1 MSNPVVLT
9 LTTSDPLHD
18 YLQLYNAISAI
29 SVGGGLAAANTDYVI
44 NFSLSSGAR
53 TLQLLDDL
61 PAINLMNGSTLTF
74 DGNSDYNNQL
84 GGQDYSDVIDARG
97 YQGFVVTSGT
107 VTFKNLTIVN
117 AVASGG
123 NGGVGGGGG
132 GAGLGGGLFVGQNAN
147 VTLNNVNFGSN
158 TAKGGDGGVVD
169 PAGGGGGGG
178 GIGADGGSG
187 NGGGGGGG
195 GFGGQD
201 YYGYHGNGGSGYSE
215 AGSDSQHP
223 STGAQTAG
231 GTPATIE
238 GAAGGGQGA
247 DNYGGSGYG
256 AHAGGGASGGGGGGG
271 VGGGGGGIG
280 GANSVGG
287 GPSGILIGFGGA
299 GGMGGGGGGGIYG
312 GGNGGFAGGGGGSG
326 NGSGYA
332 HTGGNGGFGGGGGGS
347 NGTPGTGGFGAGSG
361 SLAGGGGGG
370 LGAGGDIFVQQGGT
384 LTVIGGTLMDATETG
399 GTGANGA
406 GNGSAYGDIFIQ
418 GTMVVTP
425 THAVSTVF
433 EGLQTVTT
441 LTIGDS
447 IADERGI
454 SGSGTTGK
462 LVVSGGG
469 TLTLTGA
476 STYVGGTQIDAG
488 NTLSI
493 TADNNIGGSAGALIL
508 NGGTLTTTGGYTFTH
523 DIQLTAN
530 GGTFDISSGTIADTG
545 SISGSGTFMLSGAG
559 TLQLGMGQLAGLTGT
574 FGLSSAHLSLTSSGT
589 FDDTLSVTG
598 NSILSIANGKTVS
611 DTALVTGSGNLGVD
625 GGGTL
630 VLGHAAN
637 TYGSTTIYSGTVWL
651 TAAGAAGT
659 GNISFTTGIAGTL
672 KIDNAALSGN
682 AFANTI
688 ANFNPGQL
696 IDLTGLQ
703 YNTQNPSLNTVSLS
717 GNTLSISNGTTT
729 DTLTLA
735 GVGAGTSFQ
744 LSQDANGGTIV
755 QVVSTRVFN
764 VSNVAELNAAILQM
778 DSGGQNAAPNANYTI
793 NITANFSLTSEL
805 YALNLLSGSSV
816 TINGSDGHGGTHTI
830 DGLNA
835 QRGFFVYAGNV
846 NLENLT
852 IQNTVAAGGGVVRG
866 GGGGGAGLG
875 GALFVSSNGSATI
888 DNVTFHNSAAI
899 GGNGG
904 AGGTGSISS
913 GYGFGGGGGMGGRGG
928 SSGGGGIGLGAQG
941 ADDDLFRNGS
951 PGIVPNTAGGG
962 KGSDGYLVSIGGG
975 TELYWY
981 GGAGGANGG
990 GGGAAG
996 WIGSGVRAPYGPGG
1010 GVGGGN
1016 GADGGNGGFG
1026 GGGGD
1031 GGNGGFGGGGGY
1043 NGDGGFGGGGGIG
1056 GVGGFGGGNGGT
1068 NGNGAPGGGGGLG
1081 AGGDVFVQQGGSL
1094 TIKSGSLS
1102 NDSGFSAVKGG
1113 TNGIGQAS
1121 GSGFGSGIFIQG
1133 NNNLSFTPASGQ
1145 TLTVANDIADQSGN
1159 GGTGAN
1165 AGIGGLAIS
1174 GGGTVI
1180 LGGNNTYTGNTTVS
1194 GAGTRVSISANVN
1207 LGAVTNVL
1215 KLGDG
1220 TGISFTDGFT
1230 QTRNIT
1236 VAGDPVFNVAAG
1248 ETVTQSGVI
1257 SDGATPGDVEV
1268 TGGGRLVL
1276 SAHNTYSGGTVIKG
1290 SILELAASGAAGTG
1304 AIAFTDGST
1313 EKLVLDAAAFSGT
1326 SFGTSITG
1334 LSGGDTIDFG
1344 NIAYDTTATLSYANG
1359 VLLVKSGSGT
1369 TLASLNLSFG
1379 AGASAGSLLLG
1390 SDGSASPHLEIRSQA
1405 SIASVTADTTDHLTT
1420 LNAGKVVTITV
1431 NFSNTVS
1438 VTGAP
1443 ELLLNDGKA
1452 ATYLS
1457 GSGSQA
1463 LVFSYTVQ
1471 DGDSTSDLQV
1481 QSLSLNGGTIRDP
1494 GGQDADVTHA
1504 ATDLH
1509 LVIDAIA
1516 PTVSVAA
1523 SSTAL
1528 LAGQTSTVTFTFSE
1542 AVTGFALTDTTVSGG
1557 ALSNLVHVGVN
1568 AAHQDIYTATF
1579 TPDVTNAEA
1588 GSVQVNASSYTD
1600 SAGNAGAA
1608 SSAISFTGDTKAPT
1622 VAVAADHTTLVAGD
1636 SAVVTFTFS
1645 EAVSGFGLGDVAVQG
1660 GTLGNLTHVGVDGS
1674 GHDVYTATFTP
1685 DVTNTE
1691 AGSVQVNASS
1701 YSDVAGNSGS
1711 SSNTISF
1718 SGDTKAPT
1726 VSVSA
1731 DHGTLLAGQ
1740 TAVVTFAFS
1749 EAVAGFALGD
1759 VSVSGGALGSLVHVG
1774 VNGAGQDIYTATF
1787 TPDVTNAEAGSVQ
1800 VNASSYSDTAGNA
1813 GAASNAINFTGD
1825 TLAPTVSVTLNP
1837 DTVLAGDLS
1846 VATFTFSETVSG
1858 FALGD
1863 ITVHGGALS
1872 NLVHVGLD
1880 GAGQDVYT
1888 ATFTPDVSDTE
1899 TGSVKVNASGYS
1911 DVAGNAG
1918 AASNTA
1924 TIGGDTLAPTV
1935 SIVADRNALLA
1946 GQTALVTF
1954 TFSEQIASFALGD
1967 VTVHGGALGN
1977 LVHLGVNASGEDV
1990 YTAIFTPD
1998 ESNTEAGS
2006 VQVTASGYTDVAGN
2020 SGAASNAINFTGDTR
2035 APTVSVAV
2043 SPSTVLS
2050 GQTSAVTFTF
2060 SEEIAGFAL
2069 GDTAVA
2075 GGTVTNLVHVGL
2087 NGSGQDVYT
2096 AIFTPDIN
2104 DVVAGSVRVTAA
2116 SYADVSG
2123 NTGAASNTAAIGG
2136 DTHPPTVSVAAD
2148 HTLLHAGDTALMT
2161 FTFSEAVAG
2170 FGLGDVTVHGGL
2182 LGSLVHVGINGAG
2195 HDIYTATF
2203 TADVTDHLSADL
2215 SVAGAS
2221 YTDIA
2226 GNAGGASNAVSFTGD
2241 TKAPSA
2247 PTLALHRDTGVSS
2260 ADHITS
2266 NPLIDYTKF
2275 DAADTLRYKADGA
2288 SGFSTAAPV
2297 FTTDGMHSVTVQEV
2311 DAAGNVSASSS
2322 LTFTLDTTAP
2332 HFTGITATP
2341 SGGVAAPGSLVQ
2353 LTVGFNEAV
2362 HVNGGTPSLTLNDGG
2377 TAIYDAA
2384 ATALL
2389 GDSSKL
2395 VFDHIVSSTDRAGS
2409 LAVTG
2414 FAANGADV
2422 VDLAG
2427 NAASLSAVSAVF
2439 DALHINETIV
2449 PAYTLGAITRPELHL
2464 DLGGRI
2470 IMDATAS
2477 AFAGHYGMQYLFL
2490 GLPAGT
2496 PHQTVPDFHL

>member
-84 GGQDYSDVIDARG
+84 GGQDYSDIIDARG

-147 VTLNNVNFGSN
+147 VTLNDVNFGSN

-287 GPSGILIGFGGA
+287 GPSGTLIGFGGA
-299 GGMGGGGGGGIYG
+299 GGMG
-312 GGNGGFAGGGGGSG
+312 GGGGGSG

-418 GTMVVTP
+418 GTMIVTP
-425 THAVSTVF
+425 THAISSPFAGGPTIS
-433 EGLQTVTT
+433 TT
-441 LTIGDS
+441 LTIADT

-523 DIQLTAN
+523 NIQVTAA

-545 SISGSGTFMLSGAG
+545 AISGSGTFTLSGAG
-559 TLQLGMGQLAGLTGT
+559 TLQLGLGQLAGLTGT
-574 FGLSSAHLSLTSSGT
+574 LNLSSAHLSLTTGGT
-589 FDDTLSVTG
+589 FDDSISVG
-598 NSILSIANGKTVS
+598 GSSLLKIANGATVT
-611 DTALVTGSGNLGVD
+611 DTALISGGGNLGID
-625 GGGTL
+625 GGGTF
-630 VLGHAAN
+630 VLGHAN

-651 TAAGAAGT
+651 ATAGAAGT
-659 GNISFTTGIAGTL
+659 GNISFTTGLPGTL
-672 KIDNAALSGN
+672 KIDDAALTGN
-682 AFANTI
+682 ALTNSI
-688 ANFNPGQL
+688 SNFNPGQS
-696 IDLTGLQ
+696 IDLTGLH
-703 YNTQNPSLNTVSLS
+703 YNTQNTSLNTVSLS
-717 GNTLSISNGTTT
+717 GNTLSISNGTVT
-729 DTLTLA
+729 DTLTVNGLD
-735 GVGAGTSFQ
+735 GGARFQ
-744 LSQDANGGTIV
+744 LSQDANGGTVV
-755 QVVSTRVFN
+755 QLVSTRVFN
-764 VSNVAELNAAILQM
+764 VSNVTELNAAILQM

-793 NITANFSLTSEL
+793 NITASFSLSSEL

-852 IQNTVAAGGGVVRG
+852 IQNTVAAGGGIIQG

-875 GALFVSSNGSATI
+875 GALFVSANGSATI
-888 DNVTFHNSAAI
+888 DNVVFHNSVAI

-904 AGGTGSISS
+904 TGSTASNANID
-913 GYGFGGGGGMGGRGG
+913 GFGGGGGMGGQGG
-928 SSGGGGIGLGAQG
+928 NSSGGGIGLHAQG
-941 ADDDLFRNGS
+941 ANSAAFQNGAA
-951 PGIVPNTAGGG
+951 GIVPGAAGGG
-962 KGSDGYLVSIGGG
+962 KGVDGYLIPFGGG
-975 TELYWY
+975 TMLYWY
-981 GGAGGANGG
+981 GGTGGANGG
-990 GGGAAG
+990 GGGAG
-996 WIGSGVRAPYGPGG
+996 GFFGNNNRAHGTGG

-1016 GADGGNGGFG
+1016 AIDGGNGGYG
-1026 GGGGD
+1026 GGGGAF
-1031 GGNGGFGGGGGY
+1031 GNGGFGGGGGY
-1043 NGDGGFGGGGGIG
+1043 GGGGGFGGGGGVSG
-1056 GVGGFGGGNGGT
+1056 LGGFGGGDGT
-1068 NGNGAPGGGGGLG
+1068 AGGGGGLG
-1081 AGGDVFVQQGGSL
+1081 AGGTIFVQQGGSL
-1094 TIKSGSLS
+1094 TVKGGSLS

-1257 SDGATPGDVEV
+1257 SDGTTPGDVEV

-1290 SILELAASGAAGTG
+1290 SILELAANGAAGTG

-1313 EKLVLDAAAFSGT
+1313 EKLVLDAAAFSGA
-1326 SFGTSITG
+1326 SFSTSITG
-1334 LSGGDTIDFG
+1334 FAGGDTIDFG
-1344 NIAYDTTATLSYANG
+1344 NIAYDATTTLSYANG

-1369 TLASLNLSFG
+1369 TLASLKLSFG
-1379 AGASAGSLLLG
+1379 AGASAGSLMLA

-1405 SIASVTADTTDHLTT
+1405 SIASVTSDTTDHLTI

-1431 NFSNTVS
+1431 NFSNTVN

-1645 EAVSGFGLGDVAVQG
+1645 EAVSGFGLDDVTVQG
-1660 GTLGNLTHVGVDGS
+1660 GSLGNLTHVGIDGA

-1701 YSDVAGNSGS
+1701 YSDTAGNSGS

-1740 TAVVTFAFS
+1740 TAVVTFTFS

-1759 VSVSGGALGSLVHVG
+1759 ISVSGGALGSLVHVG

-1846 VATFTFSETVSG
+1846 VATFTFSEAVSG

-1872 NLVHVGLD
+1872 NLVHVGLN

-1899 TGSVKVNASGYS
+1899 TGSVKVNASGYG

-1935 SIVADRNALLA
+1935 SIAADRHALLA

-1977 LVHLGVNASGEDV
+1977 LLHVGVNASGQDV

-2006 VQVTASGYTDVAGN
+2006 VQVTAASYTDVAGN
-2020 SGAASNAINFTGDTR
+2020 TGAASGTISFTGDTR
-2035 APTVSVAV
+2035 APTVSVAA
-2043 SPSTVLS
+2043 SPSAVLS
-2050 GQTSAVTFTF
+2050 GQTSVVTFTF
-2060 SEEIAGFAL
+2060 SEQVAGFAL
-2069 GDTAVA
+2069 SDTVVA

-2087 NGSGQDVYT
+2087 NVSGQDVYT

-2104 DVVAGSVRVTAA
+2104 DVVAGSIRVTAA

-2123 NTGAASNTAAIGG
+2123 NAGAASNTATIGG

-2148 HTLLHAGDTALMT
+2148 HTLLHAGDAALMT

-2297 FTTDGMHSVTVQEV
+2297 FTADGMHSVTVQEV

-2332 HFTGITATP
+2332 HLAGITATP

-2414 FAANGADV
+2414 FAADGADV

>member
-29 SVGGGLAAANTDYVI
+29 SVGGGLASANTDYVI
-44 NFSLSSGAR
+44 NFSTSGSAR

-132 GAGLGGGLFVGQNAN
+132 GAGLGGGLFVGQNAD

-158 TAKGGDGGVVD
+158 TAKGGNGGTVD

-187 NGGGGGGG
+187 NGGGGGGS

-201 YYGYHGNGGSGYSE
+201 YYGYHGIGGNGYSE
-215 AGSDSQHP
+215 AGSDTQHP
-223 STGAQTAG
+223 STGANNAG

-287 GPSGILIGFGGA
+287 GPSGTLIGFGGA
-299 GGMGGGGGGGIYG
+299 GGVGGGGGGGIYG

-332 HTGGNGGFGGGGGGS
+332 HTGGNGGIGGGGGGS

-425 THAVSTVF
+425 THTVSTLF
-433 EGLQTVTT
+433 QGLQTVTT
-441 LTIGDS
+441 LTIADT
-447 IADERGI
+447 IADEKGI
-454 SGSGTTGK
+454 SGTGASGK
-462 LVVSGGG
+462 LQVSGGG

-476 STYVGGTQIDAG
+476 SSYVGGTQIDAG

-493 TADNNIGGSAGALIL
+493 TADNNIGGSASALIL

-523 DIQLTAN
+523 DIQVTAA
-530 GGTFDISSGTIADTG
+530 GGTFDISSGTIVDTG
-545 SISGSGTFMLSGAG
+545 AISGSGTFTLSGAG
-559 TLQLGMGQLAGLTGT
+559 TLQLGLGQLAGLTGT
-574 FGLSSAHLSLTSSGT
+574 LNLSGGHLGLTTGGI
-589 FDDTLSVTG
+589 FDDAIVVGG
-598 NSILSIANGKTVS
+598 NSVVAVGTGATVT
-611 DTALVTGSGNLGVD
+611 DTALISGGGNLGVD

-630 VLGHAAN
+630 VLSHAN
-637 TYGSTTIYSGTVWL
+637 TYGSTTIYSGTAWL
-651 TAAGAAGT
+651 TTYGAAGT
-659 GNISFTTGIAGTL
+659 GNISFSTGLAGTL
-672 KIDNAALSGN
+672 KIDNAALNGN
-682 AFANTI
+682 AFTNTI
-688 ANFNPGQL
+688 SNFNPGQK
-696 IDLTGLQ
+696 IDLTGLA

-729 DTLTLA
+729 DTLTVTGLD
-735 GVGAGTSFQ
+735 GGTRFQ
-744 LSQDANGGTIV
+744 LTQDANGGTVV
-755 QVVSTRVFN
+755 QIVSTRIFN
-764 VSNVAELNAAILQM
+764 VSSVAELNAAITQM
-778 DSGGQNAAPNANYTI
+778 DSGGQNAAQNANYTI
-793 NITANFSLTSEL
+793 NITADFSLTSEL
-805 YALNLLSGSSV
+805 YAFNLLSGSSV

-852 IQNTVAAGGGVVRG
+852 IQNTVAVGGGVSRG

-875 GALFVSSNGSATI
+875 GGLFISSNGSATI

-904 AGGTGSISS
+904 PGGSGSLANI
-913 GYGFGGGGGMGGRGG
+913 YGLGGGGGMGGRGG
-928 SSGGGGIGLGAQG
+928 SSGGGGIGLGARAPDNDAFSNG
-941 ADDDLFRNGS
+941 AG
-951 PGIVPNTAGGG
+951 GIVLGAASAGRGSYGYDYPYMDGYIHNYDAGG
-962 KGSDGYLVSIGGG
+962 I
-975 TELYWY
+975 
-981 GGAGGANGG
+981 GGANGG
-990 GGGAAG
+990 GGAAG
-996 WIGSGVRAPYGPGG
+996 GYVGLSSRANGAGG
-1010 GVGGGN
+1010 GIGGGN
-1016 GADGGNGGFG
+1016 SLDGGNGGYG
-1026 GGGGD
+1026 GGGGA

-1043 NGDGGFGGGGGIG
+1043 GGNGGFGGGGGIG
-1056 GVGGFGGGNGGT
+1056 AMGGFGAGNGGT

-1081 AGGDVFVQQGGSL
+1081 AGGTVFVQQGGSL
-1094 TIKSGSLS
+1094 TIKGGSLS
-1102 NDSGFSAVKGG
+1102 NDSGFNAVKGG
-1113 TNGIGQAS
+1113 TNGSGQAS
-1121 GSGFGSGIFIQG
+1121 GSGIGSGIFIQG
-1133 NNNLSFTPASGQ
+1133 NSNLSFTPGSGQ

-1165 AGIGGLAIS
+1165 AGVGGLVIS

-1194 GAGTRVSISANVN
+1194 GTGTRVSISANVN
-1207 LGAVTNVL
+1207 LGAVTSVL

-1230 QTRNIT
+1230 QTRNVT
-1236 VAGDPVFNVAAG
+1236 VAGDPVFNVAVG

-1290 SILELAASGAAGTG
+1290 SILELAANGAAGTG

-1326 SFGTSITG
+1326 SFSTSITG
-1334 LSGGDTIDFG
+1334 FAGGDTLDFG
-1344 NIAYDTTATLSYANG
+1344 NIGYDAAATLSYANG
-1359 VLLVKSGSGT
+1359 VLLVKSGSGA

-1390 SDGSASPHLEIRSQA
+1390 SDGSAMPHLEIRSQA
-1405 SIASVTADTTDHLTT
+1405 SIASITADTTDHLTI
-1420 LNAGKVVTITV
+1420 LNAGKVVIITV

-1481 QSLSLNGGTIRDP
+1481 QSLSLNGGTIKDP

-1568 AAHQDIYTATF
+1568 AAHQDVYTAIF
-1579 TPDVTNAEA
+1579 TPDVANAEA

-1622 VAVAADHTTLVAGD
+1622 VAVAADHITLTAGD

-1645 EAVSGFGLGDVAVQG
+1645 EAVGGFGLGDVTVQG
-1660 GTLGNLTHVGVDGS
+1660 GTLGNLTHVGVDGA

-1685 DVTNTE
+1685 DVTNAE

-1701 YSDVAGNSGS
+1701 YSDTAGNSGS

-1718 SGDTKAPT
+1718 TGDTKAPT

-1740 TAVVTFAFS
+1740 TAVVTFTFS
-1749 EAVAGFALGD
+1749 EAVVGFALGD

-1813 GAASNAINFTGD
+1813 GAAGNVINFTGD

-1846 VATFTFSETVSG
+1846 VATFTFSEAVSG

-1872 NLVHVGLD
+1872 NLVHVGLN

-1935 SIVADRNALLA
+1935 SIAADRNALLA

-1977 LVHLGVNASGEDV
+1977 LIHVGVNASGQDV

-1998 ESNTEAGS
+1998 ESNTEVGS

-2060 SEEIAGFAL
+2060 SEQVAGFAL
-2069 GDTAVA
+2069 SDTVVA
-2075 GGTVTNLVHVGL
+2075 GGTVTNLIHVGL

-2096 AIFTPDIN
+2096 ATFTPDIN
-2104 DVVAGSVRVTAA
+2104 DVVAGSIRVTAA

-2123 NTGAASNTAAIGG
+2123 NAGAASNTATIGG

-2148 HTLLHAGDTALMT
+2148 HTLLHAGDAALMT

-2170 FGLGDVTVHGGL
+2170 FGLGDVTVHGGQ
-2182 LGSLVHVGINGAG
+2182 LGSLVHVGVNGAG

-2203 TADVTDHLSADL
+2203 TADVTDHLSANL

-2247 PTLALHRDTGVSS
+2247 PTLMLHRDTGVSS

-2288 SGFSTAAPV
+2288 SGFSTVAPV
-2297 FTTDGMHSVTVQEV
+2297 FTTDGVHSVTVQEV
-2311 DAAGNVSASSS
+2311 DAAGNVGASSS
-2322 LTFTLDTTAP
+2322 LTFTLDTTTP
-2332 HFTGITATP
+2332 HLTGITATP
-2341 SGGVAAPGSLVQ
+2341 SGGVATPGSLVQ

-2362 HVNGGTPSLTLNDGG
+2362 YVNGGTPSLTLNDGG

>member
-84 GGQDYSDVIDARG
+84 GGQDYSDIVDARG

-287 GPSGILIGFGGA
+287 GPSGTLIGFGGA

-425 THAVSTVF
+425 THTVSTVF

-523 DIQLTAN
+523 NIQVTAA

-545 SISGSGTFMLSGAG
+545 AISGSGTFTLSGAG
-559 TLQLGMGQLAGLTGT
+559 TLQLGLGQLAGLTGT
-574 FGLSSAHLSLTSSGT
+574 LNLSSAHLSLTTGGT
-589 FDDTLSVTG
+589 FDDSISVG
-598 NSILSIANGKTVS
+598 GSSLLKIANGATVT
-611 DTALVTGSGNLGVD
+611 DTALISGGGNLGID
-625 GGGTL
+625 GGGTF
-630 VLGHAAN
+630 VLGHAN

-651 TAAGAAGT
+651 ATAGAAGT
-659 GNISFTTGIAGTL
+659 GNISFTTGLPGTL
-672 KIDNAALSGN
+672 KIDDAALTGN
-682 AFANTI
+682 ALTNSI
-688 ANFNPGQL
+688 SNFNPGQS
-696 IDLTGLQ
+696 IDLTGLH
-703 YNTQNPSLNTVSLS
+703 YNTQNTSLNTVSLS
-717 GNTLSISNGTTT
+717 GNTLSISNGTVT
-729 DTLTLA
+729 DTLTVNGLD
-735 GVGAGTSFQ
+735 GGARFQ
-744 LSQDANGGTIV
+744 LSQDANGGTVV
-755 QVVSTRVFN
+755 QLVSTRVFN
-764 VSNVAELNAAILQM
+764 VSNVTELNAAILQM

-793 NITANFSLTSEL
+793 NITASFSLSSEL

-852 IQNTVAAGGGVVRG
+852 IQNTVAAGGGIIQG

-875 GALFVSSNGSATI
+875 GALFVSANGSATI
-888 DNVTFHNSAAI
+888 DNVVFHNSAAI

-904 AGGTGSISS
+904 TGSTASNANID
-913 GYGFGGGGGMGGRGG
+913 GFGGGGGMGGQGG
-928 SSGGGGIGLGAQG
+928 NSSGGGIGLHAQG
-941 ADDDLFRNGS
+941 ANSAAFQNGAA
-951 PGIVPNTAGGG
+951 GIVPGAAGGG
-962 KGSDGYLVSIGGG
+962 KGVDGYLIPFGGG
-975 TELYWY
+975 TMLYWY
-981 GGAGGANGG
+981 GGTGGANGG
-990 GGGAAG
+990 GGGAG
-996 WIGSGVRAPYGPGG
+996 GFFGNNNRAHGTGG

-1016 GADGGNGGFG
+1016 AIDGGNGGYG
-1026 GGGGD
+1026 GGGGAF
-1031 GGNGGFGGGGGY
+1031 GNGGFGGGGGY
-1043 NGDGGFGGGGGIG
+1043 GGGGGFGGGGGVSG
-1056 GVGGFGGGNGGT
+1056 LGGFGGGDGT
-1068 NGNGAPGGGGGLG
+1068 AGGGGGLG
-1081 AGGDVFVQQGGSL
+1081 AGGTIFVQQGGSL
-1094 TIKSGSLS
+1094 TVKGGSLS

-1145 TLTVANDIADQSGN
+1145 TLTVVNDIADQSGN

-1165 AGIGGLAIS
+1165 AGVGGLVIS

-1194 GAGTRVSISANVN
+1194 GADTRVSISANVN

-1257 SDGATPGDVEV
+1257 SDGTTPGDVEV

-1290 SILELAASGAAGTG
+1290 SILELAANGAAGTG

-1313 EKLVLDAAAFSGT
+1313 EKLVLDAAAFSGA
-1326 SFGTSITG
+1326 SFSTSITG
-1334 LSGGDTIDFG
+1334 FAGGDTIDFG
-1344 NIAYDTTATLSYANG
+1344 NIAYDATTTLSYANG

-1379 AGASAGSLLLG
+1379 AGASAGSLMLA

-1405 SIASVTADTTDHLTT
+1405 SIASVTSDTTDHLTI

-1431 NFSNTVS
+1431 NFSNTVN

-1528 LAGQTSTVTFTFSE
+1528 LAGQTSIVTFTFSE

-1645 EAVSGFGLGDVAVQG
+1645 EAVGGFGLGDVTVQG
-1660 GTLGNLTHVGVDGS
+1660 GTLGNLTHIGVDGS

-1701 YSDVAGNSGS
+1701 YSDVAGNSGA
-1711 SSNTISF
+1711 SSNTINF
-1718 SGDTKAPT
+1718 SGDTKTPT

-1740 TAVVTFAFS
+1740 TAVVTFTFS

-1759 VSVSGGALGSLVHVG
+1759 ISVSGGALGSLVHVG

-1846 VATFTFSETVSG
+1846 VATFTFSEAVSG

-1872 NLVHVGLD
+1872 NLVHVGLN

-1899 TGSVKVNASGYS
+1899 TGSVKVNASGYG

-1935 SIVADRNALLA
+1935 SIAADRHALLA

-1977 LVHLGVNASGEDV
+1977 LLHVGVNASGQDV

-2006 VQVTASGYTDVAGN
+2006 VQVTAASYTDVGGN
-2020 SGAASNAINFTGDTR
+2020 TGAASGTISFTGDTR
-2035 APTVSVAV
+2035 APTVSVAA

-2050 GQTSAVTFTF
+2050 GQTSVVTFTF
-2060 SEEIAGFAL
+2060 SEQVAGFAL
-2069 GDTAVA
+2069 SDTVVA

-2087 NGSGQDVYT
+2087 NVSGQDVYT
-2096 AIFTPDIN
+2096 ATFTPDIN
-2104 DVVAGSVRVTAA
+2104 DVVAGSIRVTAA

-2123 NTGAASNTAAIGG
+2123 NAGAASNTATIGG

-2148 HTLLHAGDTALMT
+2148 HTLLHAGDAALMT

-2203 TADVTDHLSADL
+2203 TADVTDDLSADL

-2297 FTTDGMHSVTVQEV
+2297 FTADGMHSVTVQEV

-2332 HFTGITATP
+2332 HLAGITATP

-2414 FAANGADV
+2414 FAADGADV
-2422 VDLAG
+2422 VDLPG

>member
-84 GGQDYSDVIDARG
+84 GGQDYSDIIDARG

-287 GPSGILIGFGGA
+287 GPSGTLIGFGGA

-425 THAVSTVF
+425 THTVSTVF

-523 DIQLTAN
+523 NIQVTAA

-545 SISGSGTFMLSGAG
+545 AISGSGTFTLSGAG
-559 TLQLGMGQLAGLTGT
+559 TLQLGLGQLAGLTGT
-574 FGLSSAHLSLTSSGT
+574 LNLSSAHLSLTTGGT
-589 FDDTLSVTG
+589 FDDSISVG
-598 NSILSIANGKTVS
+598 GSSLLKIANGATVT
-611 DTALVTGSGNLGVD
+611 DTALISGGGNLGID
-625 GGGTL
+625 GGGTF
-630 VLGHAAN
+630 VLGHAN

-651 TAAGAAGT
+651 ATAGAAGT
-659 GNISFTTGIAGTL
+659 GNISFTTGLPGTL
-672 KIDNAALSGN
+672 KIDDAALTGN
-682 AFANTI
+682 ALTNSI
-688 ANFNPGQL
+688 SNFNPGQS
-696 IDLTGLQ
+696 IDLTGLH
-703 YNTQNPSLNTVSLS
+703 YNTQNTSLNTVSLS
-717 GNTLSISNGTTT
+717 GNTLSISNGTVT
-729 DTLTLA
+729 DTLTVNGLD
-735 GVGAGTSFQ
+735 GGARFQ
-744 LSQDANGGTIV
+744 LSQDANGGTVV
-755 QVVSTRVFN
+755 QLVSTRVFN
-764 VSNVAELNAAILQM
+764 VSNVTELNAAILQM

-793 NITANFSLTSEL
+793 NITASFSLSSEL

-852 IQNTVAAGGGVVRG
+852 IQNTVAAGGGIIQG

-875 GALFVSSNGSATI
+875 GALFVSANGSATI
-888 DNVTFHNSAAI
+888 DNVVFHNSAAI

-904 AGGTGSISS
+904 TGSTASNANID
-913 GYGFGGGGGMGGRGG
+913 GFGGGGGMGGQGG
-928 SSGGGGIGLGAQG
+928 NSSGGGIGLHAQG
-941 ADDDLFRNGS
+941 ANSAAFQNGAA
-951 PGIVPNTAGGG
+951 GIVPGAAGGG
-962 KGSDGYLVSIGGG
+962 KGVDGYLIPFGGG
-975 TELYWY
+975 TMLYWY
-981 GGAGGANGG
+981 GGTGGANGG
-990 GGGAAG
+990 GGGAG
-996 WIGSGVRAPYGPGG
+996 GFFGNNNRAHGTGG

-1016 GADGGNGGFG
+1016 AIDGGNGGYG
-1026 GGGGD
+1026 GGGGAF
-1031 GGNGGFGGGGGY
+1031 GNGGFGGGGGY
-1043 NGDGGFGGGGGIG
+1043 GGGGGFGGGGGVSG
-1056 GVGGFGGGNGGT
+1056 LGGFGGGDGT
-1068 NGNGAPGGGGGLG
+1068 AGGGGGLG
-1081 AGGDVFVQQGGSL
+1081 AGGTIFVQQGGSL
-1094 TIKSGSLS
+1094 TVKGGSLS

-1257 SDGATPGDVEV
+1257 SDGTTPGDVEV

-1290 SILELAASGAAGTG
+1290 SILELAANGAAGTG

-1344 NIAYDTTATLSYANG
+1344 NIAYDATTTLSYANG

-1379 AGASAGSLLLG
+1379 AGASAGSLMLA

-1405 SIASVTADTTDHLTT
+1405 SIASVTSDTTDHLTI

-1431 NFSNTVS
+1431 NFSNTVN

-1528 LAGQTSTVTFTFSE
+1528 LAGQTSIVTFTFSE

-1645 EAVSGFGLGDVAVQG
+1645 EAVGGFGLGDVTVQG
-1660 GTLGNLTHVGVDGS
+1660 GTLGNLTHIGVDGS

-1701 YSDVAGNSGS
+1701 YSDVAGNSGA
-1711 SSNTISF
+1711 SSNTINF
-1718 SGDTKAPT
+1718 SGDTKTPT

-1731 DHGTLLAGQ
+1731 DRGTLLAGQ
-1740 TAVVTFAFS
+1740 TAVVTFTFS

-1759 VSVSGGALGSLVHVG
+1759 ISVSGGALGSLVHVG

-1846 VATFTFSETVSG
+1846 VATFTFSEAVSG

-1872 NLVHVGLD
+1872 NLVHVGLN

-1899 TGSVKVNASGYS
+1899 TGSVKVNASGYG

-1935 SIVADRNALLA
+1935 SIAADRHALLA

-1977 LVHLGVNASGEDV
+1977 LLHVGVNASGQDV

-2006 VQVTASGYTDVAGN
+2006 VQVTAASYTDVAGN
-2020 SGAASNAINFTGDTR
+2020 TGAASGTISFTGDTR
-2035 APTVSVAV
+2035 TPTVSVAA

-2050 GQTSAVTFTF
+2050 GQTSVVTFTF
-2060 SEEIAGFAL
+2060 SEQVAGFAL
-2069 GDTAVA
+2069 SDTVVA

-2087 NGSGQDVYT
+2087 NVSGQDVYT
-2096 AIFTPDIN
+2096 ATFTPDIN
-2104 DVVAGSVRVTAA
+2104 DVVAGSIRVTAA

-2123 NTGAASNTAAIGG
+2123 NAGAASNTATIVG

-2148 HTLLHAGDTALMT
+2148 HTLLHAGDAALMT

-2203 TADVTDHLSADL
+2203 TADVTDDLSADL

-2226 GNAGGASNAVSFTGD
+2226 GNAGGASNVVSFTGD

-2297 FTTDGMHSVTVQEV
+2297 FTADGMHSVTVQEV

-2332 HFTGITATP
+2332 HLAGITATP

-2414 FAANGADV
+2414 FAADGADV

>member
-18 YLQLYNAISAI
+18 YTQLYNAISAI
-29 SVGGGLAAANTDYVI
+29 SVGGGFAAANTDYVI

-97 YQGFVVTSGT
+97 YQGFVVTSGK

-132 GAGLGGGLFVGQNAN
+132 GAGLGGGLFVGQNAD
-147 VTLNNVNFGSN
+147 VTLDNVNFGSN
-158 TAKGGDGGVVD
+158 TAKGGDGGAVD

-195 GFGGQD
+195 GFGGHD
-201 YYGYHGNGGSGYSE
+201 YYGDHGNGANGYSE

-223 STGAQTAG
+223 STGAQG
-231 GTPATIE
+231 SSGTPATVV
-238 GAAGGGQGA
+238 GPGGGQSA
-247 DNYGGSGYG
+247 DNYGGIGYG
-256 AHAGGGASGGGGGGG
+256 AHASGGANGGGGAGG

-280 GANSVGG
+280 GGNSVGG
-287 GPSGILIGFGGA
+287 GPSGTLIGFGGA
-299 GGMGGGGGGGIYG
+299 GGVGGGGGGGIYG

-347 NGTPGTGGFGAGSG
+347 NGTPGSGGFGAGNG

-370 LGAGGDIFVQQGGT
+370 LGAGGDIFVQQGGK
-384 LTVIGGTLMDATETG
+384 LTVIGGTLSGATETG

-406 GNGSAYGDIFIQ
+406 SSGSAYGDIFIQ

-425 THAVSTVF
+425 THTVSTVF

-441 LTIGDS
+441 LTIADT
-447 IADERGI
+447 IADEKGI
-454 SGSGTTGK
+454 SGAGTTGK
-462 LVVSGGG
+462 LQISGGG

-476 STYVGGTQIDAG
+476 NSYVGGTQIDAG

-508 NGGTLTTTGGYTFTH
+508 NGGTLTTTGGYSFTH
-523 DIQLTAN
+523 DIQVTAN
-530 GGTFDISSGTIADTG
+530 GGTFDISSGTIADAG
-545 SISGSGTFMLSGAG
+545 AISGSGTFTLSGAG
-559 TLQLGMGQLAGLTGT
+559 TLQLGLGQLAGLTGT
-574 FGLSSAHLSLTSSGT
+574 LNLSGGHLGLTTGGT
-589 FDDTLSVTG
+589 FDDAIVVGG
-598 NSILSIANGKTVS
+598 NSVLTVGTGATVT
-611 DTALVTGSGNLGVD
+611 DTALISGGGNLGID
-625 GGGTL
+625 GGGTF
-630 VLGHAAN
+630 VLSHAN
-637 TYGSTTIYSGTVWL
+637 SYGSTTIYSGTVWL
-651 TAAGAAGT
+651 TTAGAAGT
-659 GNISFTTGIAGTL
+659 GTISFTTGLASTL
-672 KIDNAALSGN
+672 KIDDAALTGN
-682 AFANTI
+682 AFTNSI
-688 ANFNPGQL
+688 SNFNPGQS
-696 IDLTGLQ
+696 IDLTGLH
-703 YNTQNPSLNTVSLS
+703 YNTQNTSLNTVSLS
-717 GNTLSISNGTTT
+717 GNVLTVSNGTVT
-729 DTLTLA
+729 DTLTVNGLD
-735 GVGAGTSFQ
+735 GGARFQ

-755 QVVSTRVFN
+755 QLVSTRVFN
-764 VSNVAELNAAILQM
+764 VSNVTELNAAILQM

-793 NITANFSLTSEL
+793 NITASFSLSSEL

-816 TINGSDGHGGTHTI
+816 TINGSDGHGGAYTI

-852 IQNTVAAGGGVVRG
+852 IQNTVAAGGGVIQG

-875 GALFVSSNGSATI
+875 GALFVSANGSATL
-888 DNVTFHNSAAI
+888 DNVVFHNSAAI

-904 AGGTGSISS
+904 TGSTASNANLD
-913 GYGFGGGGGMGGRGG
+913 GFGGGGGMGGRGG
-928 SSGGGGIGLGAQG
+928 NSSGGGIGLHAQG
-941 ADDDLFRNGS
+941 ANSAAFQNGAA
-951 PGIVPNTAGGG
+951 GIVPGAAGGG
-962 KGSDGYLVSIGGG
+962 KGVDGYLIPFGGG
-975 TELYWY
+975 TMLYWY
-981 GGAGGANGG
+981 GGTGGANGG
-990 GGGAAG
+990 GGGAG
-996 WIGSGVRAPYGPGG
+996 GFLGNNNRAHGTGG

-1016 GADGGNGGFG
+1016 AIDGGNGGYGGGGGAFGNGGFGGGGGYGGNGGFG
-1026 GGGGD
+1026 GGGGVS
-1031 GGNGGFGGGGGY
+1031 GLGGFGGGGG
-1043 NGDGGFGGGGGIG
+1043 
-1056 GVGGFGGGNGGT
+1056 T
-1068 NGNGAPGGGGGLG
+1068 AGGGGGLG
-1081 AGGDVFVQQGGSL
+1081 AGGTVFVQQGGSL
-1094 TIKSGSLS
+1094 TIKGGSLS
-1102 NDSGFSAVKGG
+1102 NDSGFNAVKGG
-1113 TNGIGQAS
+1113 TNGAGQAS
-1121 GSGFGSGIFIQG
+1121 GSAYGSGIFIQG
-1133 NNNLSFTPASGQ
+1133 TNNLSFAPASGQ

-1165 AGIGGLAIS
+1165 AGVGGLVIS

-1180 LGGNNTYTGNTTVS
+1180 LGGNNTYTGNTTLS

-1248 ETVTQSGVI
+1248 QTVTQSGII

-1304 AIAFTDGST
+1304 AIAFTGGST

-1334 LSGGDTIDFG
+1334 FAGGDTIDFS
-1344 NIAYDTTATLSYANG
+1344 NLAYDATATLAYANG
-1359 VLLVKSGSGT
+1359 ILTVKSGSGS
-1369 TLASLNLSFG
+1369 TLASLHLGFG
-1379 AGASAGSLLLG
+1379 AGATFGSLSLA
-1390 SDGSASPHLEIRSQA
+1390 SDGSATPHLEIRSQA
-1405 SIASVTADTTDHLTT
+1405 SIASLTADTTGHLTL
-1420 LNAGKVVTITV
+1420 LNTGKVVTITV
-1431 NFSNTVS
+1431 NFSNAVT

-1443 ELLLNDGKA
+1443 ELLLSDGKA
-1452 ATYLS
+1452 ATYVS

-1471 DGDSTSDLQV
+1471 DGDSSSDLQV
-1481 QSLSLNGGTIRDP
+1481 QSLSLNGGTIKDP

-1509 LVIDAIA
+1509 LVIDGVA

-1523 SSTAL
+1523 SSTSL
-1528 LAGQTSTVTFTFSE
+1528 LAGQSSIVTFTFSE
-1542 AVTGFALTDTTVSGG
+1542 AVTGFALADTTVSGG
-1557 ALSNLVHVGVN
+1557 TLDNLIHVGLN

-1579 TPDVTNAEA
+1579 TPDVTNSEV
-1588 GSVQVNASSYTD
+1588 GSVQVNAASYTD
-1600 SAGNAGAA
+1600 AAGNAGAA
-1608 SSAISFTGDTKAPT
+1608 SSAINFSGDTKAPT
-1622 VAVAADHTTLVAGD
+1622 VSVTADHSTLAAGD
-1636 SAVVTFTFS
+1636 TAVVTFSFS
-1645 EAVSGFGLGDVAVQG
+1645 EAVTGFGLGDVSVSG
-1660 GTLGNLTHVGVDGS
+1660 GTLDNLIHVGVDGS

-1711 SSNTISF
+1711 SSNTVNF
-1718 SGDTKAPT
+1718 TGDTRAPT

-1731 DHGTLLAGQ
+1731 DHSALLAGQ
-1740 TAVVTFAFS
+1740 TAVVTFTFS

-1759 VSVSGGALGSLVHVG
+1759 VSVSGGALGNLVHIG
-1774 VNGAGQDIYTATF
+1774 VNGIGQDIYTATF
-1787 TPDVTNAEAGSVQ
+1787 TPDVTNIEAGSVK

-1813 GAASNAINFTGD
+1813 GGISNTINFTGD
-1825 TLAPTVSVTLNP
+1825 TKAPTVSVSLNP
-1837 DTVLAGDLS
+1837 DAVLAGDLS
-1846 VATFTFSETVSG
+1846 VATFTFSEAVSG

-1863 ITVHGGALS
+1863 TTVHGGALS
-1872 NLVHVGLD
+1872 NLVHVGLN
-1880 GAGQDVYT
+1880 GAGGDVYT

-1899 TGSVKVNASGYS
+1899 TGSVKVNAWSYADLS
-1911 DVAGNAG
+1911 GNAG
-1918 AASNTA
+1918 AAGNTA

-1935 SIVADRNALLA
+1935 SIAADRSALLA
-1946 GQTALVTF
+1946 GQAALVTF
-1954 TFSEQIASFALGD
+1954 TFSEEVASFALGD
-1967 VTVHGGALGN
+1967 VTVHGGTLGH
-1977 LVHLGVNASGEDV
+1977 LVHVGINASGQDI
-1990 YTAIFTPD
+1990 YTAAFTPD

-2006 VQVTASGYTDVAGN
+2006 VQVTASSYTDVAGN
-2020 SGAASNAINFTGDTR
+2020 AGAASNIVNFIGDTK
-2035 APTVSVAV
+2035 APTVSVAA
-2043 SPSTVLS
+2043 SPSTVLA
-2050 GQTSAVTFTF
+2050 GQTSVVTFTF
-2060 SEEIAGFAL
+2060 SEHVAGFAI
-2069 GDTAVA
+2069 GDTVVA
-2075 GGTVTNLVHVGL
+2075 GGALSNLVHVGL
-2087 NGSGQDVYT
+2087 NVSGQDVYT
-2096 AIFTPDIN
+2096 ALFTPDIT
-2104 DVVAGSVRVTAA
+2104 DVLAGSIRVTAS
-2116 SYADVSG
+2116 SYADDAG
-2123 NTGAASNTAAIGG
+2123 NTGAAGNTATIGG
-2136 DTHPPTVSVAAD
+2136 DTHAPTVSVAAN
-2148 HTLLHAGDTALMT
+2148 HTVLHAGDTALMT

-2170 FGLGDVTVHGGL
+2170 FGLGDITVHGGFM
-2182 LGSLVHVGINGAG
+2182 GNLVHVGLNGAG
-2195 HDIYTATF
+2195 QDIYTAIF
-2203 TADVTDHLSADL
+2203 TPHVTNYLSANL

-2221 YTDIA
+2221 YTDVA
-2226 GNAGGASNAVSFTGD
+2226 GNAGAASSSVNFSGD
-2241 TKAPSA
+2241 TKAPLV
-2247 PTLALHRDTGVSS
+2247 PALFLHQDTGVSG
-2260 ADHITS
+2260 ADRITS
-2266 NPLIDYTKF
+2266 NPLIDYYKA
-2275 DAADTLRYKADGA
+2275 DAADTLRFKADGA
-2288 SGFSTAAPV
+2288 SGFSTVAPV
-2297 FTTDGMHSVTVQEV
+2297 FTTDGVHSVTVQEV

-2332 HFTGITATP
+2332 HLTGITATP
-2341 SGGVAAPGSLVQ
+2341 SGGVASPGALVQ
-2353 LTVGFNEAV
+2353 LTVGFSEAV
-2362 HVNGGTPSLTLNDGG
+2362 RVISGTPTLTLNDGG
-2377 TAIYDAA
+2377 SAIYDAA
-2384 ATALL
+2384 ATTLL
-2389 GDSSKL
+2389 GDPSKL
-2395 VFDHIVSSTDRAGS
+2395 VFDHIVSSTDRASS

-2414 FAANGADV
+2414 FAANGASV

-2427 NAASLSAVSAVF
+2427 NAASLSAVSAAF
-2439 DALHINETIV
+2439 DALHINETTV
-2449 PAYTLGAITRPELHL
+2449 PAYTLGSITRPELHL
-2464 DLGGRI
+2464 DLGGHV
-2470 IMDATAS
+2470 IMDETAT

-2496 PHQTVPDFHL
+2496 PYQTVPDFHL

>member
-9 LTTSDPLHD
+9 LTTSDPVHD
-18 YLQLYNAISAI
+18 YTQLYNAISAI
-29 SVGGGLAAANTDYVI
+29 SVGGGLAAANTDYII
-44 NFSLSSGAR
+44 NFSTSGAAR

-61 PAINLMNGSTLTF
+61 PAINLMSGSTLTF
-74 DGNSDYNNQL
+74 DGSSDYNNQL
-84 GGQDYSDVIDARG
+84 GGQDNSDVIDARG
-97 YQGFVVTSGT
+97 YQGFVVVAGK

-123 NGGVGGGGG
+123 GGGTGGGGG
-132 GAGLGGGLFVGQNAN
+132 GAGLGGGLFVGQNAD

-158 TAKGGDGGVVD
+158 TAKGGNGGAVD

-201 YYGYHGNGGSGYSE
+201 YYGDHGNGANGYSE

-223 STGAQTAG
+223 STGAQTSS
-231 GTPATIE
+231 GTPATVV
-238 GAAGGGQGA
+238 GPGGGQSA
-247 DNYGGSGYG
+247 DNYGGIGFG
-256 AHAGGGASGGGGGGG
+256 AHASGGANGGGGAGG

-280 GANSVGG
+280 GGNSVGG
-287 GPSGILIGFGGA
+287 GPSGTLIGFGGA
-299 GGMGGGGGGGIYG
+299 GGVGGGGGGGIYG
-312 GGNGGFAGGGGGSG
+312 GGDGGFAGGGGGSG
-326 NGSGYA
+326 NGSGYT
-332 HTGGNGGFGGGGGGS
+332 HTGGDGGFGGGGGGS

-370 LGAGGDIFVQQGGT
+370 LGAGGDIFVQQGGK

-425 THAVSTVF
+425 THTVPTF
-433 EGLQTVTT
+433 SQGLQTVTT
-441 LTIGDS
+441 LTIGDT
-447 IADERGI
+447 IADEKGI
-454 SGSGTTGK
+454 SGSGTSGK

-469 TLTLTGA
+469 TLTLTA
-476 STYVGGTQIDAG
+476 ANTYVGGTQIDGG
-488 NTLSI
+488 NVLSI

-523 DIQLTAN
+523 DIQLTSN
-530 GGTFDISSGTIADTG
+530 GGTFDISSGTIVDTG
-545 SISGSGTFMLSGAG
+545 SISGSGTFMLSGVG

-589 FDDTLSVTG
+589 FDDALSVSG
-598 NSILSIANGKTVS
+598 NSILSIANGTTVT
-611 DTALVTGSGNLGVD
+611 DTALVTGSGNLGID

-637 TYGSTTIYSGTVWL
+637 TYASTTIYSGTVWL
-651 TAAGAAGT
+651 TAAGAAGA

-682 AFANTI
+682 AFTNTI
-688 ANFNPGQL
+688 ANFNPGQF

-729 DTLTLA
+729 DTLTLT

-744 LSQDANGGTIV
+744 LSQDATGGTIV

-778 DSGGQNAAPNANYTI
+778 DSGGVNAAPSASYTI

-904 AGGTGSISS
+904 GGGTGSITS

-941 ADDDLFRNGS
+941 SDSDLFANGS

-962 KGSDGYLVSIGGG
+962 KGSDGYLIPFGGG
-975 TELYWY
+975 TMLYWY
-981 GGAGGANGG
+981 GGSGGANGG

-1010 GVGGGN
+1010 GIGGGN

-1081 AGGDVFVQQGGSL
+1081 AGGTVFVQQGGSL
-1094 TIKSGSLS
+1094 TIKGGSLT
-1102 NDSGFSAVKGG
+1102 NDSGFNAVAGG

-1121 GSGFGSGIFIQG
+1121 GSAYGSGIFIQG
-1133 NNNLSFTPASGQ
+1133 NNNLSFAPGSGE
-1145 TLTVANDIADQSGN
+1145 TLTIANDIADQSGS
-1159 GGTGAN
+1159 GGTAAN
-1165 AGIGGLAIS
+1165 AGTGGLAIS

-1180 LGGNNTYTGNTTVS
+1180 LGGNNTYTGYTTVS
-1194 GAGTRVSISANVN
+1194 GTGTVVSISSNVN
-1207 LGAVTNVL
+1207 LGAVISVL

-1230 QTRNIT
+1230 QTHNIT
-1236 VAGDPVFNVAAG
+1236 VAGDPIFNVAAG

-1276 SAHNTYSGGTVIKG
+1276 SAHNTYSGGTVIRG
-1290 SILELAASGAAGTG
+1290 ATLELAANGAAGTG
-1304 AIAFTDGST
+1304 AIAFTDGT
-1313 EKLVLDAAAFSGT
+1313 TDKLVLDAVAFSGT
-1326 SFGTSITG
+1326 AFGSSITG
-1334 LSGGDTIDFG
+1334 FAGGDTIDFG
-1344 NIAYDTTATLSYANG
+1344 NIAYDATATLSYANG
-1359 VLLVKSGSGT
+1359 VLVVKSSGGT

-1390 SDGSASPHLEIRSQA
+1390 SDGSATPHLEIRSQA
-1405 SIASVTADTTDHLTT
+1405 SIASVTSDTTGHLTT
-1420 LNAGKVVTITV
+1420 LNTGKVVTITV

-1438 VTGAP
+1438 VTGTP
-1443 ELLLNDGKA
+1443 ELPLNDGKA
-1452 ATYLS
+1452 ATYVS

-1481 QSLSLNGGTIRDP
+1481 QSLSLNGGTIKDP

-1523 SSTAL
+1523 TPTSL

-1542 AVTGFALTDTTVSGG
+1542 AVTGFALSDTTVSGG
-1557 ALSNLVHVGVN
+1557 TLSNLVHVGVN
-1568 AAHQDIYTATF
+1568 GAHQDIYTATF
-1579 TPDVTNAEA
+1579 TPGVADSEA
-1588 GSVQVNASSYTD
+1588 GSVQVNPSSYTD
-1600 SAGNAGAA
+1600 IAGNAGAA
-1608 SSAISFTGDTKAPT
+1608 SSAITLSGDTKVPT
-1622 VAVAADHTTLVAGD
+1622 VAVTADHTALTAGD
-1636 SAVVTFTFS
+1636 TAVVTFTFS
-1645 EAVSGFGLGDVAVQG
+1645 EAVTGFGLGDVTVHG
-1660 GTLGNLTHVGVDGS
+1660 GTLGNLAHAGVDGS
-1674 GHDVYTATFTP
+1674 GRDVYTATFTP

-1691 AGSVQVNASS
+1691 AGSVQVDASS
-1701 YSDVAGNSGS
+1701 YTDVAGNSGT
-1711 SSNTISF
+1711 SSNTINF
-1718 SGDTKAPT
+1718 TGDTKAPT

-1731 DHGTLLAGQ
+1731 DHTTLLAGQ
-1740 TAVVTFAFS
+1740 AAVVTFTFS

-1759 VSVSGGALGSLVHVG
+1759 VSVSGGTLGSLVHVG
-1774 VNGAGQDIYTATF
+1774 VNGSGQDIYTATF
-1787 TPDVTNAEAGSVQ
+1787 TPDAANAAAGSVQ
-1800 VNASSYSDTAGNA
+1800 VDASSYSDTAGNA
-1813 GAASNAINFTGD
+1813 GAASNTVNFTGD

-1846 VATFTFSETVSG
+1846 VATFTFSEAVSG
-1858 FALGD
+1858 FTLAD
-1863 ITVHGGALS
+1863 TTVHGGALS
-1872 NLVHVGLD
+1872 NLVHVGLNVS
-1880 GAGQDVYT
+1880 GHDVYT

-1899 TGSVKVNASGYS
+1899 AGSVKVDASGYS
-1911 DVAGNAG
+1911 DTAGNAG

-1935 SIVADRNALLA
+1935 SIAADRNALLA

-1954 TFSEQIASFALGD
+1954 TFSEEVAGFALGD
-1967 VTVHGGALGN
+1967 VAVHGGALGN
-1977 LVHLGVNASGEDV
+1977 LVHVGVNASGQDV

-1998 ESNTEAGS
+1998 VSNAEAGS
-2006 VQVTASGYTDVAGN
+2006 VQVTASGYTDIAGN
-2020 SGAASNAINFTGDTR
+2020 AGAASSTINFTGDTK
-2035 APTVSVAV
+2035 APTVSVAA
-2043 SPSTVLS
+2043 SPSTVLA
-2050 GQTSAVTFTF
+2050 GQTSVVTFTF
-2060 SEEIAGFAL
+2060 TEEVAGFAL
-2069 GDTAVA
+2069 GDTVVA
-2075 GGTVTNLVHVGL
+2075 GGALSNLVHVGL

-2096 AIFTPDIN
+2096 AIFAPDIN
-2104 DVVAGSVRVTAA
+2104 DVVAGSIRVTAA
-2116 SYADVSG
+2116 SYTDDAG
-2123 NTGAASNTAAIGG
+2123 NSGAASNTANIGG
-2136 DTHPPTVSVAAD
+2136 DTHSPTVSVAAD
-2148 HTLLHAGDTALMT
+2148 HTVLHAGDAALMT

-2170 FGLGDVTVHGGL
+2170 FSLGDIAVHGGL

-2195 HDIYTATF
+2195 HDIYTAVF
-2203 TADVTDHLSADL
+2203 TANVTDHLSANL
-2215 SVAGAS
+2215 SVTGSS

-2226 GNAGGASNAVSFTGD
+2226 GNAGAASNSINFSGD
-2241 TKAPSA
+2241 TKAPMT
-2247 PTLALHRDTGVSS
+2247 PMLMLHQDTGVSG

-2266 NPLIDYTKF
+2266 NPLIDYYKA
-2275 DAADTLRYKADGA
+2275 DAADTLRFKADGA
-2288 SGFSTAAPV
+2288 SSFSTLAPV
-2297 FTTDGMHSVTVQEV
+2297 FTTDGVHSVTVQEV

-2322 LTFTLDTTAP
+2322 LIFTLDTAAP
-2332 HFTGITATP
+2332 HLTGITATP
-2341 SGGVAAPGSLVQ
+2341 SGGVAATGSLVQ

-2362 HVNGGTPSLTLNDGG
+2362 HVISGTPTLTLNDGG
-2377 TAIYDAA
+2377 SAIYDAA

-2389 GDSSKL
+2389 GDPSKL
-2395 VFDHIVSSTDRAGS
+2395 VFDHVVSSTDRAAS

-2414 FAANGADV
+2414 FAANGASV

-2427 NAASLSAVSAVF
+2427 NAASLSAVSAAF
-2439 DALHINETIV
+2439 DALHINETIA

-2464 DLGGRI
+2464 DLGGHV
-2470 IMDATAS
+2470 IMDAAAS
-2477 AFAGHYGMQYLFL
+2477 AFAGQYGMQYLFL

-2496 PHQTVPDFHL
+2496 PFSTVPDFHL

>member
-9 LTTSDPLHD
+9 LTTSDPVHD
-18 YLQLYNAISAI
+18 YTQLYAAISAI
-29 SVGGGLAAANTDYVI
+29 SVGGGLAATNTDYVI

-107 VTFKNLTIVN
+107 VTFKNLSIIN

-158 TAKGGDGGVVD
+158 TAKGGNGGAVD

-201 YYGYHGNGGSGYSE
+201 YYGYHGNGGNGYSE
-215 AGSDSQHP
+215 AGSDTQHP
-223 STGAQTAG
+223 STGASGAG

-247 DNYGGSGYG
+247 DNYGGIGYG

-280 GANSVGG
+280 GGNSVGG
-287 GPSGILIGFGGA
+287 GPSGNIIGYGGA
-299 GGMGGGGGGGIYG
+299 GGVGGGGGGGIYA

-347 NGTPGTGGFGAGSG
+347 NGTPGSGGFGAGDG
-361 SLAGGGGGG
+361 SLGGGGGGG
-370 LGAGGDIFVQQGGT
+370 LGAGGNIFVQQGGK
-384 LTVIGGTLMDATETG
+384 LTIIGGTLSGATETG

-406 GNGSAYGDIFIQ
+406 GNGSAHGDIFIQ

-425 THAVSTVF
+425 THTVPTF
-433 EGLQTVTT
+433 SQGLQTVTT
-441 LTIGDS
+441 LTIADS

-454 SGSGTTGK
+454 SGNGTTGK
-462 LVVSGGG
+462 VLVSGGG

-476 STYVGGTQIDAG
+476 SSYVGGTQIDGG

-493 TADNNIGGSAGALIL
+493 TTDNNIGGSAGALIL

-523 DIQLTAN
+523 DIQVTAN

-545 SISGSGTFMLSGAG
+545 SISGAGTFILSGAG

-574 FGLSSAHLSLTSSGT
+574 FGLSGAHLSLTSSGT
-589 FDDTLSVTG
+589 FDDTLSISG
-598 NSILSIANGKTVS
+598 NSILAIANGSTVT
-611 DTALVTGSGNLGVD
+611 DTALVTGSGNLGID

-637 TYGSTTIYSGTVWL
+637 SYGNTTIYSGTVWL

-659 GNISFTTGIAGTL
+659 GNIAFTSGIVGTL
-672 KIDNAALSGN
+672 KIDNAALTGN

-688 ANFNPGQL
+688 ANFNPGQF

-735 GVGAGTSFQ
+735 GVGSGTSFQ

-764 VSNVAELNAAILQM
+764 ASNVAELNAAILQM
-778 DSGGQNAAPNANYTI
+778 DSSGVNAAANASYTI

-852 IQNTVAAGGGVVRG
+852 IQNTVAAGGGVIQG

-875 GALFVSSNGSATI
+875 GALFVSSNGSVTI
-888 DNVTFHNSAAI
+888 DNVVFHNSAAI

-904 AGGTGSISS
+904 TGSTASNVNID
-913 GYGFGGGGGMGGRGG
+913 GFGGGGGMGGQGG
-928 SSGGGGIGLGAQG
+928 NSSGGGIGLHAQG
-941 ADDDLFRNGS
+941 ANSAAFQNGS
-951 PGIVPNTAGGG
+951 AGIVPGAPGGG
-962 KGSDGYLVSIGGG
+962 KGVDGYLIPYGSG
-975 TELYWY
+975 TLLYWY
-981 GGAGGANGG
+981 GGTGGANGG
-990 GGGAAG
+990 GGGAG
-996 WIGSGVRAPYGPGG
+996 GFFGNNNRAHGTGG

-1016 GADGGNGGFG
+1016 AIDGGNGGYGGGGGAFGNGGFGGGGGYGGNGGFG
-1026 GGGGD
+1026 GGGGVS
-1031 GGNGGFGGGGGY
+1031 GLGGFGGG
-1043 NGDGGFGGGGGIG
+1043 DG
-1056 GVGGFGGGNGGT
+1056 T
-1068 NGNGAPGGGGGLG
+1068 AGGGGGLG
-1081 AGGDVFVQQGGSL
+1081 AGGTVFVQQGGSL
-1094 TIKSGSLS
+1094 TVKGGSLS
-1102 NDSGFSAVKGG
+1102 NDSSFNAVAGG
-1113 TNGIGQAS
+1113 ANGSGQTS
-1121 GSGFGSGIFIQG
+1121 GSGIGSGIFIQG
-1133 NNNLSFTPASGQ
+1133 NSNLSFAPGSGQ
-1145 TLTVANDIADQSGN
+1145 TLTIANDIADQSGN

-1165 AGIGGLAIS
+1165 TGVGGLLIS

-1180 LGGNNTYTGNTTVS
+1180 LGGNNSYTGNTALS

-1207 LGAVTNVL
+1207 LGAVTNML
-1215 KLGDG
+1215 TLGDG

-1230 QTRNIT
+1230 HTRNIT

-1257 SDGATPGDVEV
+1257 SDGASPGDVEV

-1313 EKLVLDAAAFSGT
+1313 EKLVLDAAAFSGA

-1334 LSGGDTIDFG
+1334 FSGGDTIDFG
-1344 NIAYDTTATLSYANG
+1344 NIAYDATATLSYANG
-1359 VLLVKSGSGT
+1359 VLVVKSSGGV
-1369 TLASLNLSFG
+1369 TLASLHLTFG
-1379 AGASAGSLLLG
+1379 AGATANSLSLG
-1390 SDGSASPHLEIRSQA
+1390 YDGSASPHLELRSQA
-1405 SIASVTADTTDHLTT
+1405 SIASVTSDTTGHLAT
-1420 LNAGKVVTITV
+1420 LNTGKVVTITV

-1438 VTGAP
+1438 VTGVP

-1452 ATYLS
+1452 AIYVS

-1471 DGDSTSDLQV
+1471 AGDSTSDLQV
-1481 QSLSLNGGTIRDP
+1481 QSLSLNGGSIKDP

-1504 ATDLH
+1504 AADLH
-1509 LVIDAIA
+1509 LVIDGVA

-1523 SSTAL
+1523 TPSSL

-1542 AVTGFALTDTTVSGG
+1542 AVAGFVLTDTTVSGG
-1557 ALSNLVHVGVN
+1557 ALSNLVHVGLN
-1568 AAHQDIYTATF
+1568 ASHQDIYTATF
-1579 TPDVTNAEA
+1579 TPDVTNSEA
-1588 GSVQVNASSYTD
+1588 GSVQLNVSSYTD
-1600 SAGNAGAA
+1600 IAGNAGAA
-1608 SSAISFTGDTKAPT
+1608 SSAITFAGDTKAPT
-1622 VAVAADHTTLVAGD
+1622 VQVVADHSTLTAGD
-1636 SAVVTFTFS
+1636 HALVTFTFS
-1645 EAVSGFGLGDVAVQG
+1645 EAVAGFGRGDVSVSG
-1660 GTLGNLTHVGVDGS
+1660 GALGNLVHVGVDGA

-1685 DVTNTE
+1685 DVSNTE
-1691 AGSVQVNASS
+1691 AGSVQVNAPS
-1701 YSDVAGNSGS
+1701 YTDVAGNSGS
-1711 SSNTISF
+1711 SSNTINF
-1718 SGDTKAPT
+1718 TGDTKAPT
-1726 VSVSA
+1726 VAVSA

-1740 TAVVTFAFS
+1740 TSTVTFTFS
-1749 EAVAGFALGD
+1749 ETVASFALGD
-1759 VSVSGGALGSLVHVG
+1759 VSVSGGTLGSLVHVG

-1800 VNASSYSDTAGNA
+1800 VNASGYSDTAGNA
-1813 GAASNAINFTGD
+1813 GAVSNTVTFAGD

-1837 DTVLAGDLS
+1837 DAVLAGDLS
-1846 VATFTFSETVSG
+1846 VATFTFSEAVANFT
-1858 FALGD
+1858 LGGT
-1863 ITVHGGALS
+1863 TVHGGALS
-1872 NLVHVGLD
+1872 HLVHVGLNSS
-1880 GAGQDVYT
+1880 GHDVYT

-1899 TGSVKVNASGYS
+1899 TGSVKVNASSYS
-1911 DVAGNAG
+1911 DLAGNAG

-1935 SIVADRNALLA
+1935 SIAADRNALLA
-1946 GQTALVTF
+1946 GQTAVVTF
-1954 TFSEQIASFALGD
+1954 TFSEQIASFALAD
-1967 VTVHGGALGN
+1967 VAVHGGALGH
-1977 LVHLGVNASGEDV
+1977 LVHVGVNASGQDV
-1990 YTAIFTPD
+1990 YTATFTPD
-1998 ESNTEAGS
+1998 ESNAEAGS
-2006 VQVTASGYTDVAGN
+2006 VQVTAWSYTDVAGN
-2020 SGAASNAINFTGDTR
+2020 AGAASNTVSFTGDTK
-2035 APTVSVAV
+2035 APTVSVAA
-2043 SPSTVLS
+2043 SPSTLLA
-2050 GQTSAVTFTF
+2050 GQNSVVTFTF
-2060 SEEIAGFAL
+2060 SEHVAGFTL
-2069 GDTAVA
+2069 GDTVVA
-2075 GGTVTNLVHVGL
+2075 GGVLTNLVHVGL
-2087 NGSGQDVYT
+2087 NVSGQDVYT
-2096 AIFTPDIN
+2096 ATFAPDIN
-2104 DVVAGSVRVTAA
+2104 DVLAGSIRVTGS
-2116 SYADVSG
+2116 SYTDDAG
-2123 NTGAASNTAAIGG
+2123 NAGAASNTAAIGG
-2136 DTHPPTVSVAAD
+2136 DTHSPTVSVAAD
-2148 HTLLHAGDTALMT
+2148 HTVLHAGDAALMT

-2170 FGLGDVTVHGGL
+2170 FGLGDIAVHGGL
-2182 LGSLVHVGINGAG
+2182 LGSLVHVGVNGAG
-2195 HDIYTATF
+2195 HDIYTAVF
-2203 TADVTDHLSADL
+2203 TAEITDHLSADL
-2215 SVAGAS
+2215 SVTASS

-2226 GNAGGASNAVSFTGD
+2226 GNAGGASNAVNFTGD
-2241 TKAPSA
+2241 TKPPAAPLLS
-2247 PTLALHRDTGVSS
+2247 LHQDTGFSG
-2260 ADHITS
+2260 ADHITN
-2266 NPLIDYTKF
+2266 NPLIDYAMS
-2275 DAADTLRYKADGA
+2275 DAADTLRFKADGA
-2288 SGFSTAAPV
+2288 SSFSAMAPV
-2297 FTTDGMHSVTVQEV
+2297 FTTDGVHTVTVQEV
-2311 DAAGNVSASSS
+2311 DAAGNVSTSSS
-2322 LTFTLDTTAP
+2322 LTFTLDTVAP
-2332 HFTGITATP
+2332 HLTGITATP
-2341 SGGVAAPGSLVQ
+2341 SGGVAATGSLVQ

-2362 HVNGGTPSLTLNDGG
+2362 HVVNGTPLLTLNDGG
-2377 TAIYDAA
+2377 SAIYDAA

-2389 GDSSKL
+2389 GDPSKL
-2395 VFDHIVSSTDRAGS
+2395 VFDHIVSSTNRAAS
-2409 LAVTG
+2409 LSVTG
-2414 FAANGADV
+2414 FAANGSSV

-2427 NAASLSAVSAVF
+2427 NAASLSAVSAAF
-2439 DALHINETIV
+2439 DALHINETIA
-2449 PAYTLGAITRPELHL
+2449 PAYTLGPITRPELHL
-2464 DLGGRI
+2464 DLGGHV
-2470 IMDATAS
+2470 IMDTVAS
-2477 AFAGHYGMQYLFL
+2477 AFAGQYGMQYLFL

-2496 PHQTVPDFHL
+2496 PYQTVSDFHL

>member
-9 LTTSDPLHD
+9 LTTSDPVHD
-18 YLQLYNAISAI
+18 YTQLYAAISAI
-29 SVGGGLAAANTDYVI
+29 SVGGGLAATNTDYVI

-107 VTFKNLTIVN
+107 VTFKNLSIIN

-158 TAKGGDGGVVD
+158 TAKGGNGGAVD

-201 YYGYHGNGGSGYSE
+201 YYGYHGNGGNGYSE
-215 AGSDSQHP
+215 AGSDTQHP
-223 STGAQTAG
+223 STGASGAG

-247 DNYGGSGYG
+247 DNYGGIGYG

-280 GANSVGG
+280 GGNSVGG
-287 GPSGILIGFGGA
+287 GPSGNIIGYGGA
-299 GGMGGGGGGGIYG
+299 GGVGGGGGGGIYA

-347 NGTPGTGGFGAGSG
+347 NGTPGTGGFGAGDG
-361 SLAGGGGGG
+361 SLAGVGGGG
-370 LGAGGDIFVQQGGT
+370 LGAGGNIFVQQGGK
-384 LTVIGGTLMDATETG
+384 LTVIGGTLSGATETG

-406 GNGSAYGDIFIQ
+406 GNGSAHGDIFIQ

-425 THAVSTVF
+425 THTVPTF
-433 EGLQTVTT
+433 SQGLQTVTT
-441 LTIGDS
+441 LTIADS

-462 LVVSGGG
+462 VLVSGGG

-476 STYVGGTQIDAG
+476 SSYVGGTQIDGG

-493 TADNNIGGSAGALIL
+493 TADNNIGGSTGALIL

-523 DIQLTAN
+523 DIQVTAN
-530 GGTFDISSGTIADTG
+530 GGTFDISSGTIADIG
-545 SISGSGTFMLSGAG
+545 SISGSGTFTLSGAG

-574 FGLSSAHLSLTSSGT
+574 FGLSGAHLSLTSSGT
-589 FDDTLSVTG
+589 FDDTLSISG
-598 NSILSIANGKTVS
+598 NSILAIANGSTVT
-611 DTALVTGSGNLGVD
+611 DTALVTGSGNLGID

-637 TYGSTTIYSGTVWL
+637 SYGNTTIYSGTVWL

-659 GNISFTTGIAGTL
+659 GNIAFTSGIVGTL
-672 KIDNAALSGN
+672 KIDNAALTGN

-688 ANFNPGQL
+688 ANFNPGQF

-735 GVGAGTSFQ
+735 GVGSGTSFQ

-764 VSNVAELNAAILQM
+764 ASNVAELNAAILQM
-778 DSGGQNAAPNANYTI
+778 DSGGVNAAANANYTI

-816 TINGSDGHGGTHTI
+816 TINGSDGHGGTHAI

-852 IQNTVAAGGGVVRG
+852 IQNTVAAGGGVIQG

-875 GALFVSSNGSATI
+875 GALFVSSNGSVTI
-888 DNVTFHNSAAI
+888 DNVVFHNSAAI

-904 AGGTGSISS
+904 TGSTASNVNID
-913 GYGFGGGGGMGGRGG
+913 GFGGGGGMGGQGG
-928 SSGGGGIGLGAQG
+928 NSSGGGIGLHAQG
-941 ADDDLFRNGS
+941 ANSAAFQNGAA
-951 PGIVPNTAGGG
+951 GIVPGAAGGG
-962 KGSDGYLVSIGGG
+962 KGVDGYLIPYGNG
-975 TELYWY
+975 TLLYWY
-981 GGAGGANGG
+981 GGTGGANGG
-990 GGGAAG
+990 GGGAG
-996 WIGSGVRAPYGPGG
+996 GFFGNNNRAHGTGG

-1016 GADGGNGGFG
+1016 AIDGGNGGYGGGGGAFGNGGFGGGGGYGGNGGFG
-1026 GGGGD
+1026 GGGGVS
-1031 GGNGGFGGGGGY
+1031 GLGGFGGG
-1043 NGDGGFGGGGGIG
+1043 DG
-1056 GVGGFGGGNGGT
+1056 T
-1068 NGNGAPGGGGGLG
+1068 AGGGGLG
-1081 AGGDVFVQQGGSL
+1081 AGGTVFVQQGGSL
-1094 TIKSGSLS
+1094 TIKGGSLS
-1102 NDSGFSAVKGG
+1102 NDSGFNAVKGG

-1121 GSGFGSGIFIQG
+1121 GSGIGSGIFIQG
-1133 NNNLSFTPASGQ
+1133 TSNLSFAPASGQ

-1165 AGIGGLAIS
+1165 AGVGGLVIS
-1174 GGGTVI
+1174 GGGIVI
-1180 LGGNNTYTGNTTVS
+1180 LGGNNSYTGNTALS

-1207 LGAVTNVL
+1207 LGAVTNML
-1215 KLGDG
+1215 TLGDG

-1230 QTRNIT
+1230 HTRNIT

-1313 EKLVLDAAAFSGT
+1313 EKLVLDAAAFSGA

-1334 LSGGDTIDFG
+1334 FSGGDTIDFG
-1344 NIAYDTTATLSYANG
+1344 NIAYDATATLSYANG
-1359 VLLVKSGSGT
+1359 VLVVKSSGGV
-1369 TLASLNLSFG
+1369 TLASLHLSFG
-1379 AGASAGSLLLG
+1379 AGATANSLSLG
-1390 SDGSASPHLEIRSQA
+1390 YDGSASPHLELRSQA
-1405 SIASVTADTTDHLTT
+1405 SIASVTADTTGHLTT
-1420 LNAGKVVTITV
+1420 LNIGKVVTITV

-1452 ATYLS
+1452 ASYVS

-1471 DGDSTSDLQV
+1471 AGDSTSDLQV
-1481 QSLSLNGGTIRDP
+1481 QSLSLSGGTIKDP

-1504 ATDLH
+1504 AADLH
-1509 LVIDAIA
+1509 LVIDGVA

-1523 SSTAL
+1523 TSSSL

-1542 AVTGFALTDTTVSGG
+1542 AVAGFVLTDTTVSGG
-1557 ALSNLVHVGVN
+1557 ALSNLVHVGLN
-1568 AAHQDIYTATF
+1568 ASHQDVYTATF
-1579 TPDVTNAEA
+1579 TPDVTNSEAGSVQVNASSYADIAGNPGAASSAITFTGDTKAPTVQVVADHSMLTAGDHALVTLTFSEAVAGFWLGDVSVSGGALGNLVHVGVDGAGHDVYTATFTPDVSNTEA

-1600 SAGNAGAA
+1600 VAGNSGA
-1608 SSAISFTGDTKAPT
+1608 SSNTINFTGDTKAPT
-1622 VAVAADHTTLVAGD
+1622 VA
-1636 SAVVTFTFS
+1636 
-1645 EAVSGFGLGDVAVQG
+1645 
-1660 GTLGNLTHVGVDGS
+1660 
-1674 GHDVYTATFTP
+1674 
-1685 DVTNTE
+1685 
-1691 AGSVQVNASS
+1691 
-1701 YSDVAGNSGS
+1701 
-1711 SSNTISF
+1711 
-1718 SGDTKAPT
+1718 
-1726 VSVSA
+1726 VSA

-1740 TAVVTFAFS
+1740 TSTVTFTFS
-1749 EAVAGFALGD
+1749 EAVASFALGD
-1759 VSVSGGALGSLVHVG
+1759 VSVSGGTLGSLVHVG

-1800 VNASSYSDTAGNA
+1800 VNASGYGDTAGNA
-1813 GAASNAINFTGD
+1813 GAAGNTVTFTGD

-1837 DTVLAGDLS
+1837 DAVLAGDLS
-1846 VATFTFSETVSG
+1846 VATFTFSEAVADFTLAG
-1858 FALGD
+1858 T
-1863 ITVHGGALS
+1863 TVHGGALS
-1872 NLVHVGLD
+1872 HLVHVGLNSS
-1880 GAGQDVYT
+1880 GHDVYT

-1899 TGSVKVNASGYS
+1899 AGSVKVNASSYS
-1911 DVAGNAG
+1911 DLAGNVG

-1935 SIVADRNALLA
+1935 SIAADRNALLA
-1946 GQTALVTF
+1946 GQTAVVTF
-1954 TFSEQIASFALGD
+1954 TFSEQIASFALAD
-1967 VTVHGGALGN
+1967 VAVHGGALGH
-1977 LVHLGVNASGEDV
+1977 LVHVGVNASSQDV
-1990 YTAIFTPD
+1990 YTATFTPD
-1998 ESNTEAGS
+1998 ESNAEAGS
-2006 VQVTASGYTDVAGN
+2006 VQVAAWSYADVAGN
-2020 SGAASNAINFTGDTR
+2020 AGAASNTVSFTGDTK
-2035 APTVSVAV
+2035 APTVSVAA
-2043 SPSTVLS
+2043 SPSTLLS
-2050 GQTSAVTFTF
+2050 GQNSVVTFTF
-2060 SEEIAGFAL
+2060 SEHVASFTLA
-2069 GDTAVA
+2069 DTVVA
-2075 GGTVTNLVHVGL
+2075 GGVLTNLVHVGL
-2087 NGSGQDVYT
+2087 NVSGQNVYT
-2096 AIFTPDIN
+2096 ATFAPDIN
-2104 DVVAGSVRVTAA
+2104 DVLAGSIRVTGS
-2116 SYADVSG
+2116 SYTDDAG
-2123 NTGAASNTAAIGG
+2123 NAGAASNTATIDG
-2136 DTHPPTVSVAAD
+2136 DTHSPTVSVAAD
-2148 HTLLHAGDTALMT
+2148 HTVLHAGDAALMT

-2170 FGLGDVTVHGGL
+2170 FGLGDIAVHGGL
-2182 LGSLVHVGINGAG
+2182 LGSLVHVGVNGAG
-2195 HDIYTATF
+2195 NDIYTAVF
-2203 TADVTDHLSADL
+2203 TADVTDHLSANL
-2215 SVAGAS
+2215 SVTASS

-2226 GNAGGASNAVSFTGD
+2226 GNAGAASGTIFFTGD
-2241 TKAPSA
+2241 TKPPAAPLLS
-2247 PTLALHRDTGVSS
+2247 LHQDTGFSGT
-2260 ADHITS
+2260 DHITS
-2266 NPLIDYTKF
+2266 NPLIDYTKS
-2275 DAADTLRYKADGA
+2275 DLADTLRFKADGA
-2288 SGFSTAAPV
+2288 SSFSAMAPV
-2297 FTTDGMHSVTVQEV
+2297 FTTDGVHTVTVQEV

-2322 LTFTLDTTAP
+2322 LTFTLDTTVP
-2332 HFTGITATP
+2332 HLTGITATP
-2341 SGGVAAPGSLVQ
+2341 SGGVAATGSLVQ

-2362 HVNGGTPSLTLNDGG
+2362 HVVNGTPLLTLNDGG
-2377 TAIYDAA
+2377 SAIYDAA

-2389 GDSSKL
+2389 GDPSKL
-2395 VFDHIVSSTDRAGS
+2395 VFDHIVSSTNRAAS
-2409 LAVTG
+2409 LSVTG
-2414 FAANGADV
+2414 FAANGSSV

-2427 NAASLSAVSAVF
+2427 NAASLSAVSAAF
-2439 DALHINETIV
+2439 DALHINETIA
-2449 PAYTLGAITRPELHL
+2449 PAYTLGPITRPELHL
-2464 DLGGRI
+2464 DLGGHV
-2470 IMDATAS
+2470 IMDTVAS
-2477 AFAGHYGMQYLFL
+2477 AFAGQYGMQYLFL

-2496 PHQTVPDFHL
+2496 PYQTVSDFHL

>member
-1 MSNPVVLT
+1 MSDPVVLT
-9 LTTSDPLHD
+9 LSISNTLDE
-18 YLQLYNAISAI
+18 YLQLYGAIHAI
-29 SVGGGLAAANTDYVI
+29 SVGGSFAAADTDYI
-44 NFSLSSGAR
+44 IKFSLTSGSR
-53 TLQLLDDL
+53 TVSLLDDL
-61 PAINLMNGSTLTF
+61 PAINLMSGSTLTF
-74 DGNSDYNNQL
+74 DGSNDYNNQL

-107 VTFKNLTIVN
+107 VTFKNLSIIN

-132 GAGLGGGLFVGQNAN
+132 GAGLGGGLFVGQNAD

-158 TAKGGDGGVVD
+158 TAKGGNGGAVD

-201 YYGYHGNGGSGYSE
+201 YYGYHGIGGNGYSE
-215 AGSDSQHP
+215 AGYDSQHP
-223 STGAQTAG
+223 SPGSQTSG
-231 GTPATIE
+231 GTPATVV
-238 GAAGGGQGA
+238 GPGGGQSA
-247 DNYGGSGYG
+247 DNYGGIGFG
-256 AHAGGGASGGGGGGG
+256 AHAAGGADGGGGAGG

-280 GANSVGG
+280 GGNSVGG
-287 GPSGILIGFGGA
+287 GPSGNVIGYGGA

-347 NGTPGTGGFGAGSG
+347 NGAPGTGGFGAGSG

-370 LGAGGDIFVQQGGT
+370 LGAGGNIFVQQGGK
-384 LTVIGGTLMDATETG
+384 LTVIGGTLSGATETG

-406 GNGSAYGDIFIQ
+406 GDGSAYGDIFIQ

-425 THAVSTVF
+425 THTVSSPFAGGPTIS
-433 EGLQTVTT
+433 TT
-441 LTIGDS
+441 LTIADS

-476 STYVGGTQIDAG
+476 SSYVGGTQIDSG
-488 NTLSI
+488 NVLSI

-508 NGGTLTTTGGYTFTH
+508 NGGMLTTTGGYTFTH
-523 DIQLTAN
+523 DIQVTAN

-545 SISGSGTFMLSGAG
+545 SISGSGTFILSGAG

-574 FGLSSAHLSLTSSGT
+574 FGLSSAHLSLTSNGT
-589 FDDTLSVTG
+589 FDDTLSLSG
-598 NSILSIANGKTVS
+598 NSILSIANGKTVT
-611 DTALVTGSGNLGVD
+611 DTALVTGSGNLGID

-637 TYGSTTIYSGTVWL
+637 SYGSTTIYSGTVWL

-659 GNISFTTGIAGTL
+659 GNISFTSGIVGTL
-672 KIDNAALSGN
+672 KIDNAALTGN
-682 AFANTI
+682 AFTNTI
-688 ANFNPGQL
+688 VNFNPGQF

-703 YNTQNPSLNTVSLS
+703 YNTQTPSLNTVSLS

-778 DSGGQNAAPNANYTI
+778 DSGGVNAAANANYTI
-793 NITANFSLTSEL
+793 NITANFNLTSEL

-816 TINGSDGHGGTHTI
+816 TVNGSDGHGGTHTI

-835 QRGFFVYAGNV
+835 QRGFFVYAGSV

-852 IQNTVAAGGGVVRG
+852 IQNTVAAGGGVIQG

-875 GALFVSSNGSATI
+875 GGLFVSSNGSVTI
-888 DNVTFHNSAAI
+888 DNVVFHNSAAI

-904 AGGTGSISS
+904 TGSTASNANID
-913 GYGFGGGGGMGGRGG
+913 GFGGGGGMGGQGG
-928 SSGGGGIGLGAQG
+928 NSSGGGIGLHAQG
-941 ADDDLFRNGS
+941 ANSAAFQNGS
-951 PGIVPNTAGGG
+951 AGIVPGAAGGG
-962 KGSDGYLVSIGGG
+962 KGVDGYLIPYGSG
-975 TELYWY
+975 TLLYWY
-981 GGAGGANGG
+981 GGTGGANGG
-990 GGGAAG
+990 GGGAG
-996 WIGSGVRAPYGPGG
+996 GFFGNNNRAHGTGG

-1016 GADGGNGGFG
+1016 AIDGGNGGYGGGGGAFGNGGFGGGGGYGGNGGFG
-1026 GGGGD
+1026 GGGGVS
-1031 GGNGGFGGGGGY
+1031 GLGGFGGG
-1043 NGDGGFGGGGGIG
+1043 DG
-1056 GVGGFGGGNGGT
+1056 T
-1068 NGNGAPGGGGGLG
+1068 AGGGGGLG
-1081 AGGDVFVQQGGSL
+1081 AGGTVFVEQGGSL
-1094 TIKSGSLS
+1094 TIKGGSLS
-1102 NDSGFSAVKGG
+1102 NDSGFNAVKGG

-1121 GSGFGSGIFIQG
+1121 GSGIGSGIFIQG
-1133 NNNLSFTPASGQ
+1133 NNTLSFAPGSGQ

-1159 GGTGAN
+1159 GGTAAN
-1165 AGIGGLAIS
+1165 AGMGGLAIS
-1174 GGGTVI
+1174 GGGTVV
-1180 LGGNNTYTGNTTVS
+1180 LGGNNSYTGNTTVS
-1194 GAGTRVSISANVN
+1194 GTGTRVSISSNVN

-1290 SILELAASGAAGTG
+1290 SILELAANGAAGTG
-1304 AIAFTDGST
+1304 SIAFTDGST
-1313 EKLVLDAAAFSGT
+1313 EKLVLDAAAFSGA

-1334 LSGGDTIDFG
+1334 FAGGDTIDFG
-1344 NIAYDTTATLSYANG
+1344 NLAYDATATLSYANG

-1369 TLASLNLSFG
+1369 TLASLTLSFG
-1379 AGASAGSLLLG
+1379 TGASFGSLMLA

-1405 SIASVTADTTDHLTT
+1405 SIASVTADTTGHLTT
-1420 LNAGKVVTITV
+1420 LNTGKVVTISV
-1431 NFSNTVS
+1431 NFSNIVS
-1438 VTGAP
+1438 VAGAP
-1443 ELLLNDGKA
+1443 ELLLNDGKV
-1452 ATYLS
+1452 ATYVS
-1457 GSGSQA
+1457 GSGSQV

-1471 DGDSTSDLQV
+1471 AGDSTSDLQV
-1481 QSLSLNGGTIRDP
+1481 QSLSLNSGSIKDP

-1509 LVIDAIA
+1509 LVIDAVA

-1523 SSTAL
+1523 SQTSL

-1542 AVTGFALTDTTVSGG
+1542 AVTGFALSDTTVSGG
-1557 ALSNLVHVGVN
+1557 TLSNLVHVGVN
-1568 AAHQDIYTATF
+1568 ASHQDIYTATFTPDVTNTEAGSVQVNASSYTDTAGNAGAASSAINFTGDTKAPTVQVTADHTALTAGDSALVTFTFSEAVTGFGLGDVTVSGGTLGNLTHVGIDGSGHDVYTATF

-1588 GSVQVNASSYTD
+1588 GSVQVNASSY
-1600 SAGNAGAA
+1600 A
-1608 SSAISFTGDTKAPT
+1608 
-1622 VAVAADHTTLVAGD
+1622 
-1636 SAVVTFTFS
+1636 
-1645 EAVSGFGLGDVAVQG
+1645 
-1660 GTLGNLTHVGVDGS
+1660 
-1674 GHDVYTATFTP
+1674 
-1685 DVTNTE
+1685 
-1691 AGSVQVNASS
+1691 
-1701 YSDVAGNSGS
+1701 DVAGNTGA
-1711 SSNTISF
+1711 SSNTINF
-1718 SGDTKAPT
+1718 TGDTKAPT

-1731 DHGTLLAGQ
+1731 DHSTLLAGQ
-1740 TAVVTFAFS
+1740 TAVVTFTFS

-1759 VSVSGGALGSLVHVG
+1759 VSVSGGTLGSLVHVG

-1813 GAASNAINFTGD
+1813 GGVSNTVSFTGD
-1825 TLAPTVSVTLNP
+1825 TKAPTVSVTLNP
-1837 DTVLAGDLS
+1837 DAVLAGDVS
-1846 VATFTFSETVSG
+1846 VATFTFSEAVSG
-1858 FALGD
+1858 FTLGGT
-1863 ITVHGGALS
+1863 TVHGGALS
-1872 NLVHVGLD
+1872 NLVHVGLN

-1899 TGSVKVNASGYS
+1899 TGSVKVNASSYTDLS
-1911 DVAGNAG
+1911 GNAG
-1918 AASNTA
+1918 AASNAA

-1935 SIVADRNALLA
+1935 SIAADRNALLA

-1954 TFSEQIASFALGD
+1954 TFSEEVASFALGD
-1967 VTVHGGALGN
+1967 VAVHGGALGN
-1977 LVHLGVNASGEDV
+1977 LVHVGVNGSGQDV
-1990 YTAIFTPD
+1990 FTAIFTPD

-2006 VQVTASGYTDVAGN
+2006 VQVAASSYTDVAGN
-2020 SGAASNAINFTGDTR
+2020 AGAASNAVNFTGDTK
-2035 APTVSVAV
+2035 APTVSVVA
-2043 SPSTVLS
+2043 SPSRVLA
-2050 GQTSAVTFTF
+2050 GQTSVVTFTF
-2060 SEEIAGFAL
+2060 SEHVAGFAL

-2075 GGTVTNLVHVGL
+2075 GGALSSLVHVGL

-2096 AIFTPDIN
+2096 ALFTPDIN
-2104 DVVAGSVRVTAA
+2104 DVLAGSIRITAS
-2116 SYADVSG
+2116 SYTDDAG
-2123 NTGAASNTAAIGG
+2123 NVGAASNTATIGG
-2136 DTHPPTVSVAAD
+2136 DTHAPTVSVAAD
-2148 HTLLHAGDTALMT
+2148 HSVLHAGDAALMT

-2182 LGSLVHVGINGAG
+2182 LGSLVHVGLNGAG
-2195 HDIYTATF
+2195 QDVYTAIF
-2203 TADVTDHLSADL
+2203 TPDVTNHLSASL
-2215 SVAGAS
+2215 SVTGAS

-2226 GNAGGASNAVSFTGD
+2226 GNVGAASSSVNFSGD
-2241 TKAPSA
+2241 TKAPSV
-2247 PTLALHRDTGVSS
+2247 PALFLHQDTGFSG
-2260 ADHITS
+2260 ADHITG
-2266 NPLIDYTKF
+2266 NTLIDYYKA
-2275 DAADTLRYKADGA
+2275 DAADTLRFKADGA
-2288 SGFSTAAPV
+2288 SGFSTVAPT
-2297 FTTDGMHSVTVQEV
+2297 FTTDGVHSVTVQEV

-2332 HFTGITATP
+2332 HLTGITATP
-2341 SGGVAAPGSLVQ
+2341 SGGVAAPGTLVQ
-2353 LTVGFNEAV
+2353 LTVGFSEAV
-2362 HVNGGTPSLTLNDGG
+2362 RVNGGTPTLTLNDGG
-2377 TAIYDAA
+2377 SAIYDAA
-2384 ATALL
+2384 ATTLL
-2389 GDSSKL
+2389 GDPSKL
-2395 VFDHIVSSTDRAGS
+2395 VFDHIVSSTDRASS

-2414 FAANGADV
+2414 FAANGASV

-2427 NAASLSAVSAVF
+2427 NAASLSAVSAAF
-2439 DALHINETIV
+2439 DALHVNETVV
-2449 PAYTLGAITRPELHL
+2449 PAYTIGAITRPELHL
-2464 DLGGRI
+2464 DLGGHV
-2470 IMDATAS
+2470 IMDATAT

-2496 PHQTVPDFHL
+2496 PWQTVPDFHL

>member
-9 LTTSDPLHD
+9 LSTTDPLSD
-18 YLQLYNAISAI
+18 YLLLYNAISGI
-29 SVGGGLAAANTDYVI
+29 SVGGGMAAANTDYVI
-44 NFSLSSGAR
+44 HFSLSSGAR

-61 PAINLMNGSTLTF
+61 PAINLMSGSTLTF

-107 VTFKNLTIVN
+107 VTFKNLTIIN

-132 GAGLGGGLFVGQNAN
+132 GAGLGGGLFVGANAN

-158 TAKGGDGGVVD
+158 TARGGNGGVVD

-215 AGSDSQHP
+215 AGHDSQNP
-223 STGAQTAG
+223 STGAQNAG

-280 GANSVGG
+280 GANSVAGAPG
-287 GPSGILIGFGGA
+287 TGYGGA
-299 GGMGGGGGGGIYG
+299 GGVGGGGGGGIYS

-332 HTGGNGGFGGGGGGS
+332 HTGGDGGFGGGGGGS

-370 LGAGGDIFVQQGGT
+370 AGLGGNIFVQQGGT
-384 LTVIGGTLMDATETG
+384 LTVIGGTLMGATETG

-425 THAVSTVF
+425 THTVPTF
-433 EGLQTVTT
+433 SQGLQTVTT
-441 LTIGDS
+441 LTIGDA

-476 STYVGGTQIDAG
+476 STYVGGTQIDGG

-493 TADNNIGGSAGALIL
+493 SADNNIGGSAGALIL

-523 DIQLTAN
+523 DIQVTAN
-530 GGTFDISSGTIADTG
+530 GGTFDISSGTIADIG
-545 SISGSGTFMLSGAG
+545 SISGSGIFTLSGAG

-574 FGLSSAHLSLTSSGT
+574 FGLSSAHLSLTSGGT
-589 FDDTLSVTG
+589 FDDTLSVSG
-598 NSILSIANGKTVS
+598 NSILSVANGKTVT
-611 DTALVTGSGNLGVD
+611 DTALVTGSGNLGID

-637 TYGSTTIYSGTVWL
+637 SYGSTTIYSGTVWL

-659 GNISFTTGIAGTL
+659 GNISFTTGIVGTL

-682 AFANTI
+682 AFTNTI
-688 ANFNPGQL
+688 ANFNPGQF

-703 YNTQNPSLNTVSLS
+703 YNTQNPSLNTVILT

-744 LSQDANGGTIV
+744 LSQDVSGGTIV

-764 VSNVAELNAAILQM
+764 VSNVTDLNAAILQM
-778 DSGGQNAAPNANYTI
+778 DSSGQNAAANANYTI

-816 TINGSDGHGGTHTI
+816 TINGSDGRGGTYTI

-835 QRGFFVYAGNV
+835 QRGFFVYAGNL

-852 IQNTVAAGGGVVRG
+852 IQNTVAAGGGVIQG

-875 GALFVSSNGSATI
+875 GGLFVSSNGSATI
-888 DNVTFHNSAAI
+888 DNVVFHNSAAI
-899 GGNGG
+899 GGK
-904 AGGTGSISS
+904 GGTGSTASNVNID
-913 GYGFGGGGGMGGRGG
+913 GFGGGGGMGGQGG
-928 SSGGGGIGLGAQG
+928 NSSGGGIGLHAQG
-941 ADDDLFRNGS
+941 ANSAAFQNGS
-951 PGIVPNTAGGG
+951 AGIVPGAAGGG
-962 KGSDGYLVSIGGG
+962 KGVDGYLIPYGNGTILYWNGG
-975 TELYWY
+975 T
-981 GGAGGANGG
+981 GGANGG
-990 GGGAAG
+990 GGGAG
-996 WIGSGVRAPYGPGG
+996 GFYGNNNRAHGTGG
-1010 GVGGGN
+1010 GVGGANAIDGGN
-1016 GADGGNGGFG
+1016 GGYGGGGGAFGNGGFGGGGGYGGNGGFG
-1026 GGGGD
+1026 GGGGVSAL
-1031 GGNGGFGGGGGY
+1031 GGFGGG
-1043 NGDGGFGGGGGIG
+1043 DG
-1056 GVGGFGGGNGGT
+1056 T
-1068 NGNGAPGGGGGLG
+1068 AGGGGGLG
-1081 AGGDVFVQQGGSL
+1081 AGGTVFVEQGGSL
-1094 TIKSGSLS
+1094 TIKGGSLS
-1102 NDSGFSAVKGG
+1102 NDTGFNAVKGG
-1113 TNGIGQAS
+1113 ANGGGQAS
-1121 GSGFGSGIFIQG
+1121 GSAYGSGIFIQG
-1133 NNNLSFTPASGQ
+1133 NNNLSFAPDSGQ
-1145 TLTVANDIADQSGN
+1145 TLTIANDIADQSGN

-1165 AGIGGLAIS
+1165 AGIGGLVIS

-1194 GAGTRVSISANVN
+1194 GTGTVVSISANVN

-1290 SILELAASGAAGTG
+1290 SILELATNGAAGTG

-1313 EKLVLDAAAFSGT
+1313 EKLVLDAGVFSGT
-1326 SFGTSITG
+1326 SFSTSITG
-1334 LSGGDTIDFG
+1334 FAGGDTIDFG
-1344 NIAYDTTATLSYANG
+1344 NIAYDATATLSYSNG
-1359 VLLVKSGSGT
+1359 VLVVKSGSGT

-1379 AGASAGSLLLG
+1379 SGASFGSLMLA

-1405 SIASVTADTTDHLTT
+1405 SIASVTADTTGHLTT
-1420 LNAGKVVTITV
+1420 LNAGKVVTVTV

-1438 VTGAP
+1438 VTGVP
-1443 ELLLNDGKA
+1443 ELLLNDGKV
-1452 ATYLS
+1452 ATYVS

-1471 DGDSTSDLQV
+1471 DGDSTSDLQI
-1481 QSLSLNGGTIRDP
+1481 QSLSLNGGSIKDP

-1516 PTVSVAA
+1516 PNVSVSA
-1523 SSTAL
+1523 SQTSL

-1542 AVTGFALTDTTVSGG
+1542 AVTGFALSDTTVSGG
-1557 ALSNLVHVGVN
+1557 VLSNLVHVGVN
-1568 AAHQDIYTATF
+1568 AAHQDVYTATF

-1600 SAGNAGAA
+1600 VAGNAGAA
-1608 SSAISFTGDTKAPT
+1608 SNTITFTGDTRAPT
-1622 VAVAADHTTLVAGD
+1622 VSISADHTTLTAGD
-1636 SAVVTFTFS
+1636 GALVTFTFS
-1645 EAVSGFGLGDVAVQG
+1645 EAVTGFGLGDVTVQG
-1660 GTLGNLTHVGVDGS
+1660 GTLGNLIHVGVDGS
-1674 GHDVYTATFTP
+1674 GHDV
-1685 DVTNTE
+1685 
-1691 AGSVQVNASS
+1691 
-1701 YSDVAGNSGS
+1701 
-1711 SSNTISF
+1711 
-1718 SGDTKAPT
+1718 
-1726 VSVSA
+1726 
-1731 DHGTLLAGQ
+1731 
-1740 TAVVTFAFS
+1740 
-1749 EAVAGFALGD
+1749 
-1759 VSVSGGALGSLVHVG
+1759 
-1774 VNGAGQDIYTATF
+1774 YTATF

-1800 VNASSYSDTAGNA
+1800 VNASSYADVAGNSGASSNTINFSGDTKAPTVSVSADHTALLAGQTAVVTFTFSEAIAAFALGDVSVSGGALGNLVHVGVNGSGQDIYTATFTPDVSNAEAGSVQVTASGYGDTAGNA
-1813 GAASNAINFTGD
+1813 GGASNTINFSGD
-1825 TLAPTVSVTLNP
+1825 TQVPTVSVTLNP

-1846 VATFTFSETVSG
+1846 VATFTFSEAVAG
-1858 FALGD
+1858 FSLAGT
-1863 ITVHGGALS
+1863 TVHGGVLS
-1872 NLVHVGLD
+1872 SLVHVGLN
-1880 GAGQDVYT
+1880 GAGQDIYT
-1888 ATFTPDVSDTE
+1888 ATFTPDISDTE
-1899 TGSVKVNASGYS
+1899 TGSVKVNASSYT
-1911 DVAGNAG
+1911 DTAGNAG
-1918 AASNTA
+1918 TAGNTA
-1924 TIGGDTLAPTV
+1924 AIGGDTLAPTV
-1935 SIVADRNALLA
+1935 SIAADRNALLA

-1954 TFSEQIASFALGD
+1954 TFSEQVASFAVGD

-1977 LVHLGVNASGEDV
+1977 LVHVGVNGSGQDV
-1990 YTAIFTPD
+1990 YTATFTPD
-1998 ESNTEAGS
+1998 ESNAELGS

-2020 SGAASNAINFTGDTR
+2020 SGAASNTINFTGDTK
-2035 APTVSVAV
+2035 APTVSVAA
-2043 SPSTVLS
+2043 SPSTVLA
-2050 GQTSAVTFTF
+2050 GQTSVVTFTF
-2060 SEEIAGFAL
+2060 SEHVASFAL
-2069 GDTAVA
+2069 SDTVVA
-2075 GGTVTNLVHVGL
+2075 GGALSNLVHVGL

-2096 AIFTPDIN
+2096 ALFTPDIN
-2104 DVVAGSVRVTAA
+2104 DVLAGSIRVSAA
-2116 SYADVSG
+2116 TYTDDSG
-2123 NTGAASNTAAIGG
+2123 NAGAASNTADIGG
-2136 DTHPPTVSVAAD
+2136 DTHSPTVSVAAN
-2148 HTLLHAGDTALMT
+2148 HTVLHAGDTALMT

-2170 FGLGDVTVHGGL
+2170 FGLGDITVHGGL
-2182 LGSLVHVGINGAG
+2182 LGSLTHVGINGAG
-2195 HDIYTATF
+2195 QDIYTAVF
-2203 TADVTDHLSADL
+2203 TAEVTDHLSANL

-2221 YTDIA
+2221 YTDVA
-2226 GNAGGASNAVSFTGD
+2226 GNAGAASSTINFTGD

-2247 PTLALHRDTGVSS
+2247 PGLALHRDTGFSGT
-2260 ADHITS
+2260 DHITS

-2275 DAADTLRYKADGA
+2275 DSADTLWFKADGA
-2288 SGFSTAAPV
+2288 SSFSTVAPV
-2297 FTTDGMHSVTVQEV
+2297 FTTDGVHFVTVQEV

-2322 LTFTLDTTAP
+2322 LTFTLDTSAP
-2332 HFTGITATP
+2332 HLTGITATP
-2341 SGGVAAPGSLVQ
+2341 AGGVAGPGSLVQ
-2353 LTVGFNEAV
+2353 LTVGFSETV
-2362 HVNGGTPSLTLNDGG
+2362 KVNGGTPILTLNDGG
-2377 TAIYDAA
+2377 SATYDAA

-2389 GDSSKL
+2389 GDPSKL
-2395 VFDHIVSSTDRAGS
+2395 VFDHIVSSTDRAAS

-2414 FAANGADV
+2414 FVANGGSV

-2439 DALHINETIV
+2439 DALHINETTA
-2449 PAYTLGAITRPELHL
+2449 PAYTIGAITRPELHL
-2464 DLGGRI
+2464 DLGGHV

-2477 AFAGHYGMQYLFL
+2477 AFAGQYGMQYLFL

-2496 PHQTVPDFHL
+2496 PYQTVPDFHL

>member
-9 LTTSDPLHD
+9 LTTSDPVHD
-18 YLQLYNAISAI
+18 YTQLYAAISAI
-29 SVGGGLAAANTDYVI
+29 SVGGGLAATNTDYVI

-107 VTFKNLTIVN
+107 VTFKNLSIIN

-158 TAKGGDGGVVD
+158 TAKGGNGGAVD
-169 PAGGGGGGG
+169 PAGGGGGG

-201 YYGYHGNGGSGYSE
+201 YYGYHGNGGNGYSE
-215 AGSDSQHP
+215 AGSDTQHP
-223 STGAQTAG
+223 STGASGAG

-238 GAAGGGQGA
+238 GAAGGGLGA
-247 DNYGGSGYG
+247 DNYGGIGYG
-256 AHAGGGASGGGGGGG
+256 AHSGGGASGGGGGGG

-280 GANSVGG
+280 GGNSVGG
-287 GPSGILIGFGGA
+287 GPSGNIIGYGGA
-299 GGMGGGGGGGIYG
+299 GGVGGGGGGGIYA

-347 NGTPGTGGFGAGSG
+347 NGTPGSGGFGAGDG
-361 SLAGGGGGG
+361 SLGGGGGGG
-370 LGAGGDIFVQQGGT
+370 LGAGGNIFVQQGGK
-384 LTVIGGTLMDATETG
+384 LTIIGGTLSGATETG

-406 GNGSAYGDIFIQ
+406 GNGSAHGDIFIQ

-425 THAVSTVF
+425 THTVPTF
-433 EGLQTVTT
+433 SQGLQTVTT
-441 LTIGDS
+441 LTIADS

-462 LVVSGGG
+462 VLVSGGG

-476 STYVGGTQIDAG
+476 STYVGGTQIDSG
-488 NTLSI
+488 NVLSI
-493 TADNNIGGSAGALIL
+493 TADNNIGGSAGALIH

-545 SISGSGTFMLSGAG
+545 SISGSGTFTLSGAG

-574 FGLSSAHLSLTSSGT
+574 FGLSGAHLSLTSSGT
-589 FDDTLSVTG
+589 FDDTLSISG
-598 NSILSIANGKTVS
+598 NSILAIANGSTVT
-611 DTALVTGSGNLGVD
+611 DTALVIGSGNLGID

-651 TAAGAAGT
+651 TAVGAAGT
-659 GNISFTTGIAGTL
+659 GNISFTSGIVGTL
-672 KIDNAALSGN
+672 KIDNAALTGN
-682 AFANTI
+682 AFTNTI
-688 ANFNPGQL
+688 ANFNPGQF

-735 GVGAGTSFQ
+735 GVGSGTSFQ

-764 VSNVAELNAAILQM
+764 ASNVAELNAAILQM
-778 DSGGQNAAPNANYTI
+778 DSSGVNAAANANYTI

-852 IQNTVAAGGGVVRG
+852 IQNTVAAGGGVIQG

-875 GALFVSSNGSATI
+875 GALFVSSNGSVTI
-888 DNVTFHNSAAI
+888 DNVVFHDSAAI

-904 AGGTGSISS
+904 TGSTASNVNID
-913 GYGFGGGGGMGGRGG
+913 GFGGGGGMGGQGG
-928 SSGGGGIGLGAQG
+928 NSSGGGIGLHAQG
-941 ADDDLFRNGS
+941 ANSAAFQNGAA
-951 PGIVPNTAGGG
+951 GIVPGTAGGG
-962 KGSDGYLVSIGGG
+962 KGVDGYLIPYGSG
-975 TELYWY
+975 TLLYWY
-981 GGAGGANGG
+981 GGTGGANGG
-990 GGGAAG
+990 GGGAG
-996 WIGSGVRAPYGPGG
+996 GFFGNNNRAHGTGG

-1016 GADGGNGGFG
+1016 AIDGGNGGYGGGGGAFGNGGFGGGGGNGGNGGFG
-1026 GGGGD
+1026 GGGGVS
-1031 GGNGGFGGGGGY
+1031 GLGGFGGG
-1043 NGDGGFGGGGGIG
+1043 DG
-1056 GVGGFGGGNGGT
+1056 T
-1068 NGNGAPGGGGGLG
+1068 AGGGGGLG
-1081 AGGDVFVQQGGSL
+1081 AGGTVFVQQGGSL
-1094 TIKSGSLS
+1094 TIKGGSLS
-1102 NDSGFSAVKGG
+1102 NDSGFNAVAGG
-1113 TNGIGQAS
+1113 TNGSGQAS
-1121 GSGFGSGIFIQG
+1121 GSGIGSGIFIQG
-1133 NNNLSFTPASGQ
+1133 NSNLSFTPGSGQ
-1145 TLTVANDIADQSGN
+1145 TLNVANDIADQSGN

-1165 AGIGGLAIS
+1165 AGVGGLVIS

-1180 LGGNNTYTGNTTVS
+1180 LGGNNSYTGNTAVS

-1207 LGAVTNVL
+1207 LGAVTNML
-1215 KLGDG
+1215 TLGDG

-1230 QTRNIT
+1230 HTRNIA
-1236 VAGDPVFNVAAG
+1236 VSGDPVFNVAAG

-1313 EKLVLDAAAFSGT
+1313 EKLVLDAAAFSGA

-1334 LSGGDTIDFG
+1334 FCGGDTIDFG
-1344 NIAYDTTATLSYANG
+1344 NIAYDATATLSYANG
-1359 VLLVKSGSGT
+1359 VLVVKSSGGV
-1369 TLASLNLSFG
+1369 TLASLHLSFG
-1379 AGASAGSLLLG
+1379 AGATANSLSLG
-1390 SDGSASPHLEIRSQA
+1390 YDGSASPHLELRSQA
-1405 SIASVTADTTDHLTT
+1405 SIASVTSDTTGHLAT
-1420 LNAGKVVTITV
+1420 LNTGKVVTITV

-1438 VTGAP
+1438 VTGVP

-1452 ATYLS
+1452 ATYVS

-1471 DGDSTSDLQV
+1471 AGDSTSDLQV
-1481 QSLSLNGGTIRDP
+1481 QSLSLNGGAIKDP

-1504 ATDLH
+1504 AADLH
-1509 LVIDAIA
+1509 LVIDGVA

-1523 SSTAL
+1523 TSTSL
-1528 LAGQTSTVTFTFSE
+1528 LAGQASTVTLTFSE
-1542 AVTGFALTDTTVSGG
+1542 AVAGFVLTDTTVSGG
-1557 ALSNLVHVGVN
+1557 ALSNLVHVGLN
-1568 AAHQDIYTATF
+1568 ASRQDVYTATF
-1579 TPDVTNAEA
+1579 TPDVTNSEA

-1600 SAGNAGAA
+1600 IAGNPGAA
-1608 SSAISFTGDTKAPT
+1608 SSAITFTGDTKAPT
-1622 VAVAADHTTLVAGD
+1622 VQVAADHSTLTAGD
-1636 SAVVTFTFS
+1636 HALVTFTFS
-1645 EAVSGFGLGDVAVQG
+1645 EAVAGFGLGDLTVSG
-1660 GTLGNLTHVGVDGS
+1660 GALGNLVHVGVDGA

-1685 DVTNTE
+1685 DVSNTE

-1701 YSDVAGNSGS
+1701 YTDVAGNSGS
-1711 SSNTISF
+1711 SSNTINF
-1718 SGDTKAPT
+1718 TGDTKAPT
-1726 VSVSA
+1726 VAVSA

-1740 TAVVTFAFS
+1740 TSTVTFTFT
-1749 EAVAGFALGD
+1749 ETVASFALGD

-1774 VNGAGQDIYTATF
+1774 VNGTGQDIYTATF

-1800 VNASSYSDTAGNA
+1800 VNASGYSDTAGNA
-1813 GAASNAINFTGD
+1813 GAAGNTVTFAGD

-1837 DTVLAGDLS
+1837 DAVLAGDLS
-1846 VATFTFSETVSG
+1846 VATFTFSEAVANFT
-1858 FALGD
+1858 LGGT
-1863 ITVHGGALS
+1863 TVHGGALS
-1872 NLVHVGLD
+1872 HLVHVGLNSS
-1880 GAGQDVYT
+1880 GHDVYT

-1899 TGSVKVNASGYS
+1899 TGSVKVNASSYS
-1911 DVAGNAG
+1911 DLAGNAG

-1935 SIVADRNALLA
+1935 SIAADRNALLA
-1946 GQTALVTF
+1946 GQTAVVTF
-1954 TFSEQIASFALGD
+1954 TFSEQIASFALAD
-1967 VTVHGGALGN
+1967 VAVHGGALGH
-1977 LVHLGVNASGEDV
+1977 LVHVGVNASGQDV
-1990 YTAIFTPD
+1990 YTATFTPD
-1998 ESNTEAGS
+1998 ESNAEVGS
-2006 VQVTASGYTDVAGN
+2006 VQVTASSFTDVAGN
-2020 SGAASNAINFTGDTR
+2020 AGAASNTVSFTGDTK
-2035 APTVSVAV
+2035 APTVSVAA
-2043 SPSTVLS
+2043 SPSTLLS
-2050 GQTSAVTFTF
+2050 GQNSVVTFTF
-2060 SEEIAGFAL
+2060 SEHVASFTL
-2069 GDTAVA
+2069 GDTVVA
-2075 GGTVTNLVHVGL
+2075 GGVLTNLVHVGL
-2087 NGSGQDVYT
+2087 NVSGQDVYT
-2096 AIFTPDIN
+2096 ATFAPDIN
-2104 DVVAGSVRVTAA
+2104 DVLAGSIRVTGS
-2116 SYADVSG
+2116 SYTDDAG
-2123 NTGAASNTAAIGG
+2123 NAGAASNTATIDG
-2136 DTHPPTVSVAAD
+2136 DTHSPTVSVAAD
-2148 HTLLHAGDTALMT
+2148 HTVLHAGDAALMT

-2170 FGLGDVTVHGGL
+2170 FGLGDIAVHGGL
-2182 LGSLVHVGINGAG
+2182 LGSLVHVGVNGAG
-2195 HDIYTATF
+2195 HDIYTAVF
-2203 TADVTDHLSADL
+2203 TAEITDHLSANL
-2215 SVAGAS
+2215 SVTASS

-2226 GNAGGASNAVSFTGD
+2226 GNAGAASGTIFFTGD
-2241 TKAPSA
+2241 TKPPAVPLLS
-2247 PTLALHRDTGVSS
+2247 LHQDTGFSGT
-2260 ADHITS
+2260 DHITS
-2266 NPLIDYTKF
+2266 NPLIDYTKS
-2275 DAADTLRYKADGA
+2275 DLADTLRFKADGA
-2288 SGFSTAAPV
+2288 SSFSAMAPV
-2297 FTTDGMHSVTVQEV
+2297 FTTDGVHTVTVQEV

-2322 LTFTLDTTAP
+2322 LTFTLDTTVP
-2332 HFTGITATP
+2332 HLTGITATP
-2341 SGGVAAPGSLVQ
+2341 SGGVAATGSLVQ

-2362 HVNGGTPSLTLNDGG
+2362 HVVNGTPLLTLNDGG
-2377 TAIYDAA
+2377 SAIYDAA

-2389 GDSSKL
+2389 GDPSKL
-2395 VFDHIVSSTDRAGS
+2395 VFDHIVSSTNRAAS
-2409 LAVTG
+2409 LSVTG
-2414 FAANGADV
+2414 FAANGSSV

-2427 NAASLSAVSAVF
+2427 NAASLSAVSAAF
-2439 DALHINETIV
+2439 DALHINETIA
-2449 PAYTLGAITRPELHL
+2449 PAYTLGPITRPELHL
-2464 DLGGRI
+2464 DLGGHV
-2470 IMDATAS
+2470 IMDTVAS
-2477 AFAGHYGMQYLFL
+2477 AFAGQYGMQYLFL

-2496 PHQTVPDFHL
+2496 PYQTVSDFHL

>member
-29 SVGGGLAAANTDYVI
+29 SVGGGLASANTDYVI
-44 NFSLSSGAR
+44 NFSTSGSAR

-74 DGNSDYNNQL
+74 DGNTDYNNQL

-97 YQGFVVTSGT
+97 YQGFVVVAGK
-107 VTFKNLTIVN
+107 VTFKNLTIIN

-132 GAGLGGGLFVGQNAN
+132 GAGLGGGLFVGQNAD

-158 TAKGGDGGVVD
+158 TAKGGNGGTVD

-287 GPSGILIGFGGA
+287 GPSGTLIGFGGA
-299 GGMGGGGGGGIYG
+299 GGVGGGGGGGIYG

-370 LGAGGDIFVQQGGT
+370 LGAGGDIFVQQGGK

-425 THAVSTVF
+425 THTVSTLF
-433 EGLQTVTT
+433 QGLQTVTT
-441 LTIGDS
+441 LTIADT
-447 IADERGI
+447 IADEKGI
-454 SGSGTTGK
+454 SGTGASGK
-462 LVVSGGG
+462 LQVSGGG

-476 STYVGGTQIDAG
+476 SSYVGGTQIDAG

-493 TADNNIGGSAGALIL
+493 TADNNIGGSASALIL

-523 DIQLTAN
+523 DIQVTAA
-530 GGTFDISSGTIADTG
+530 GGTFDISSGTIVDTG
-545 SISGSGTFMLSGAG
+545 SISGSGTFTLSGAG
-559 TLQLGMGQLAGLTGT
+559 TLQLGLGQLARLTGT
-574 FGLSSAHLSLTSSGT
+574 LNLSGGHLGLTTGGI
-589 FDDTLSVTG
+589 FDDAIVVGG
-598 NSILSIANGKTVS
+598 NSVVAVGTSATVT
-611 DTALVTGSGNLGVD
+611 DTDLISGGGNLGID
-625 GGGTL
+625 GGGTF
-630 VLGHAAN
+630 VLSHAN
-637 TYGSTTIYSGTVWL
+637 TYGGTTIYSGTAWL
-651 TAAGAAGT
+651 TTYGAAGT
-659 GNISFTTGIAGTL
+659 GNISFSTGLAGTL
-672 KIDNAALSGN
+672 KIDNAALNGN
-682 AFANTI
+682 AFTNTI
-688 ANFNPGQL
+688 SNFNPGQK
-696 IDLTGLQ
+696 IDLTGLA

-729 DTLTLA
+729 DTLTVTGLD
-735 GVGAGTSFQ
+735 GGTRFQ
-744 LSQDANGGTIV
+744 LTQDANGGTVV
-755 QVVSTRVFN
+755 QIVSTRIFN
-764 VSNVAELNAAILQM
+764 VSSVAELNAAITQM
-778 DSGGQNAAPNANYTI
+778 DSGGQNAAQNANYTI
-793 NITANFSLTSEL
+793 NITADFSLTSEL
-805 YALNLLSGSSV
+805 YAFNLLSGSSV

-852 IQNTVAAGGGVVRG
+852 IQNTVAVGGGVSRG

-875 GALFVSSNGSATI
+875 GGLFISSNGSATI

-904 AGGTGSISS
+904 PGGSGSLANI
-913 GYGFGGGGGMGGRGG
+913 YGLGGGGGMGGRGG
-928 SSGGGGIGLGAQG
+928 SSGGGGIGLGARAPDNDAFSNG
-941 ADDDLFRNGS
+941 AG
-951 PGIVPNTAGGG
+951 GIVLGAASAGRGSYGYDYPYMDGYIHNYDAGG
-962 KGSDGYLVSIGGG
+962 I
-975 TELYWY
+975 
-981 GGAGGANGG
+981 GGANGG
-990 GGGAAG
+990 GGAAG
-996 WIGSGVRAPYGPGG
+996 GYVGLGSRANGAGG
-1010 GVGGGN
+1010 GIGGGN
-1016 GADGGNGGFG
+1016 SLDGGNGGYG
-1026 GGGGD
+1026 GGGGA

-1043 NGDGGFGGGGGIG
+1043 GGNGGFGGGGGIG
-1056 GVGGFGGGNGGT
+1056 AMGGFGAGNGGT

-1081 AGGDVFVQQGGSL
+1081 AGGTVFVQQGGSL
-1094 TIKSGSLS
+1094 TIKGGSLS
-1102 NDSGFSAVKGG
+1102 NDSGFNAVKGG
-1113 TNGIGQAS
+1113 TNGSGQAS
-1121 GSGFGSGIFIQG
+1121 GSGIGSGIFIQG
-1133 NNNLSFTPASGQ
+1133 NSNLSFTPGSGQ

-1165 AGIGGLAIS
+1165 AGVGGLVIS

-1194 GAGTRVSISANVN
+1194 GTGTRVSISANVN
-1207 LGAVTNVL
+1207 LGAVTSVL

-1290 SILELAASGAAGTG
+1290 SILELAANGAAGTG

-1326 SFGTSITG
+1326 SFSTSITG
-1334 LSGGDTIDFG
+1334 FAGGDTLDFG
-1344 NIAYDTTATLSYANG
+1344 NIGYDATATLSYANG

-1390 SDGSASPHLEIRSQA
+1390 SDGSATPHLETRSQA

-1608 SSAISFTGDTKAPT
+1608 SSAITFTGDTKAPT
-1622 VAVAADHTTLVAGD
+1622 VAVAADHITLTAGD
-1636 SAVVTFTFS
+1636 SALVTFTFS
-1645 EAVSGFGLGDVAVQG
+1645 EAVGGFGLGDVTVQG
-1660 GTLGNLTHVGVDGS
+1660 GTLGNLTHVGVDGA

-1685 DVTNTE
+1685 DVTNAE

-1701 YSDVAGNSGS
+1701 YSDTAGNSGS

-1718 SGDTKAPT
+1718 TGDTKAPT

-1740 TAVVTFAFS
+1740 TAVVTFTFS
-1749 EAVAGFALGD
+1749 EAVVGFALGD
-1759 VSVSGGALGSLVHVG
+1759 VSVSGGALGSFVHVG

-1800 VNASSYSDTAGNA
+1800 VNASSYGDTAGNA
-1813 GAASNAINFTGD
+1813 GAAGNVINFTGD
-1825 TLAPTVSVTLNP
+1825 TLASTVSVTLNP

-1846 VATFTFSETVSG
+1846 VATFTFSEAVSG

-1872 NLVHVGLD
+1872 NLVHVGLN

-1888 ATFTPDVSDTE
+1888 ATFTPDVGDTE

-1935 SIVADRNALLA
+1935 SIAADRNALLA

-1954 TFSEQIASFALGD
+1954 TFSEQIASFALDD

-1977 LVHLGVNASGEDV
+1977 LVHVGVNASGQDV
-1990 YTAIFTPD
+1990 YTAIFTPA

-2006 VQVTASGYTDVAGN
+2006 VQVTASSYTDIAGN
-2020 SGAASNAINFTGDTR
+2020 TGAASGTISFTGDTR
-2035 APTVSVAV
+2035 APTVSVAA

-2050 GQTSAVTFTF
+2050 GQTSVVTFTF
-2060 SEEIAGFAL
+2060 SEAVAGFAL
-2069 GDTAVA
+2069 SDTVVA

-2096 AIFTPDIN
+2096 ATFTPDIN
-2104 DVVAGSVRVTAA
+2104 DVVAGSIRVTAA

-2123 NTGAASNTAAIGG
+2123 NTGAASNTATIGG
-2136 DTHPPTVSVAAD
+2136 DTHPPTVTVAAD
-2148 HTLLHAGDTALMT
+2148 HTLLHAGDAALMT

-2182 LGSLVHVGINGAG
+2182 LGSLVHVGVNGAG

-2203 TADVTDHLSADL
+2203 TADVTDHLSANL

-2266 NPLIDYTKF
+2266 DPLIDYTKF

-2288 SGFSTAAPV
+2288 SSFSTTAPV
-2297 FTTDGMHSVTVQEV
+2297 FTTDGVHSVTVQEV
-2311 DAAGNVSASSS
+2311 DATGNVGASSS

-2332 HFTGITATP
+2332 HLTGITATP
-2341 SGGVAAPGSLVQ
+2341 SGGVATPGSLVQ

-2362 HVNGGTPSLTLNDGG
+2362 HVNGGAPSLTLNDGG

-2439 DALHINETIV
+2439 HALHINETIV

>member
-1 MSNPVVLT
+1 
-9 LTTSDPLHD
+9 
-18 YLQLYNAISAI
+18 
-29 SVGGGLAAANTDYVI
+29 
-44 NFSLSSGAR
+44 
-53 TLQLLDDL
+53 
-61 PAINLMNGSTLTF
+61 
-74 DGNSDYNNQL
+74 
-84 GGQDYSDVIDARG
+84 
-97 YQGFVVTSGT
+97 
-107 VTFKNLTIVN
+107 
-117 AVASGG
+117 
-123 NGGVGGGGG
+123 
-132 GAGLGGGLFVGQNAN
+132 
-147 VTLNNVNFGSN
+147 
-158 TAKGGDGGVVD
+158 
-169 PAGGGGGGG
+169 
-178 GIGADGGSG
+178 
-187 NGGGGGGG
+187 
-195 GFGGQD
+195 
-201 YYGYHGNGGSGYSE
+201 
-215 AGSDSQHP
+215 
-223 STGAQTAG
+223 
-231 GTPATIE
+231 
-238 GAAGGGQGA
+238 
-247 DNYGGSGYG
+247 
-256 AHAGGGASGGGGGGG
+256 
-271 VGGGGGGIG
+271 
-280 GANSVGG
+280 
-287 GPSGILIGFGGA
+287 
-299 GGMGGGGGGGIYG
+299 MGGGGGGGIYG

-425 THAVSTVF
+425 THTVSTVF

-493 TADNNIGGSAGALIL
+493 TANNNIGGSAGALIL

-523 DIQLTAN
+523 NIQVTAA

-545 SISGSGTFMLSGAG
+545 AISGSGTFTLSGAG
-559 TLQLGMGQLAGLTGT
+559 TLQLGLGQLAGLTGT
-574 FGLSSAHLSLTSSGT
+574 LNLSSAHLSLTTGGT
-589 FDDTLSVTG
+589 FDDSISVG
-598 NSILSIANGKTVS
+598 GSSLLKIANGATVT
-611 DTALVTGSGNLGVD
+611 DTALISGGGNLGID
-625 GGGTL
+625 GGGTF
-630 VLGHAAN
+630 VLGHAN

-651 TAAGAAGT
+651 ATAGAAGT
-659 GNISFTTGIAGTL
+659 GNISFTTGLPGTL
-672 KIDNAALSGN
+672 KIDDAALTGN
-682 AFANTI
+682 ALTNSI
-688 ANFNPGQL
+688 SNFNPGQS
-696 IDLTGLQ
+696 IDLTGLH
-703 YNTQNPSLNTVSLS
+703 YNTQNTSLNTVSLS
-717 GNTLSISNGTTT
+717 GNTLSISNGTVT
-729 DTLTLA
+729 DTLTVNGLD
-735 GVGAGTSFQ
+735 GGARFQ
-744 LSQDANGGTIV
+744 LSQDANGGTVV
-755 QVVSTRVFN
+755 QLVSTRVFN
-764 VSNVAELNAAILQM
+764 VSNVTELNAAILQM

-793 NITANFSLTSEL
+793 NITASFSLSSEL

-852 IQNTVAAGGGVVRG
+852 IQNTVAAGGGIIQG

-875 GALFVSSNGSATI
+875 GALFVSANGSATI
-888 DNVTFHNSAAI
+888 DNVVFHNSVAI

-904 AGGTGSISS
+904 TGSTASNANID
-913 GYGFGGGGGMGGRGG
+913 GFGGGGGMGGQGG
-928 SSGGGGIGLGAQG
+928 NSSGGGIGLHAQG
-941 ADDDLFRNGS
+941 ANSAAFQNGAA
-951 PGIVPNTAGGG
+951 GIVPGAAGGG
-962 KGSDGYLVSIGGG
+962 KGVDGYLIPFGGG
-975 TELYWY
+975 TMLYWY
-981 GGAGGANGG
+981 GGTGGANGG
-990 GGGAAG
+990 GGGAG
-996 WIGSGVRAPYGPGG
+996 GFFGNNNRAHGTGG

-1016 GADGGNGGFG
+1016 AIDGGNGG
-1026 GGGGD
+1026 
-1031 GGNGGFGGGGGY
+1031 Y
-1043 NGDGGFGGGGGIG
+1043 
-1056 GVGGFGGGNGGT
+1056 
-1068 NGNGAPGGGGGLG
+1068 GGGGLG
-1081 AGGDVFVQQGGSL
+1081 AGGTIFVQQGGSL
-1094 TIKSGSLS
+1094 TVKGGSLS

-1257 SDGATPGDVEV
+1257 SDGTTPGDVEV

-1344 NIAYDTTATLSYANG
+1344 NIAYDATATLSYANG

-1457 GSGSQA
+1457 GSGSQV
-1463 LVFSYTVQ
+1463 LVFCYTVQ

-1579 TPDVTNAEA
+1579 TSDVTNAEA

-1645 EAVSGFGLGDVAVQG
+1645 EAVSGFGLDDVTVQG
-1660 GTLGNLTHVGVDGS
+1660 GSLGNLTHVGIDGA

-1691 AGSVQVNASS
+1691 AGSVQINASS
-1701 YSDVAGNSGS
+1701 YSDTAGNSGS

-1718 SGDTKAPT
+1718 IGDTKAPT

-1740 TAVVTFAFS
+1740 TAVVTFTFS
-1749 EAVAGFALGD
+1749 EAVAGFGLGD

-1872 NLVHVGLD
+1872 NLVHVGLN

-1911 DVAGNAG
+1911 DVAGNSG

-1935 SIVADRNALLA
+1935 SIAADRNALLA

-1977 LVHLGVNASGEDV
+1977 LVHVGVNASGQDV

-2035 APTVSVAV
+2035 APTVSVTV

-2060 SEEIAGFAL
+2060 SEEVAGFAL

-2075 GGTVTNLVHVGL
+2075 GGLLSNLIHVGL

-2096 AIFTPDIN
+2096 ATFTPDIN

-2123 NTGAASNTAAIGG
+2123 NTGAASNTATIGG

-2148 HTLLHAGDTALMT
+2148 HTLLHAGDAALMT

-2182 LGSLVHVGINGAG
+2182 LGSLVHVGVNGAG

-2332 HFTGITATP
+2332 HLTGITATP

-2395 VFDHIVSSTDRAGS
+2395 VFDYIVSSTDRAGS

-2422 VDLAG
+2422 VDLVG